1 MGKKIHARDLR
12 EQRKNDRTTKFAE
25 QNKKREAQM
34 AVQKKD
40 AAVSAKSVSSVSSKK
55 GNVTKSMAKA
65 AGVKSVFAVGK
76 NTVYMTSFG
85 RGNDAVLEQKIV
97 DTSHEPLNIDDPAYQ
112 LNVVTMNGYS
122 VTGHRGETVS
132 AITDNPLRRFNG
144 GKKDKPEQS
153 VPADMLCLKPTLEKK
168 FFGKEFD
175 DNIHIQLIYNILD
188 IEKILA
194 VYSTNAVYALNNT
207 IADENNENWDLF
219 ANFSTDNTYGELI
232 NAATYKESTDDV
244 STDDEKRREAEKKK
258 REAKIAEKIL
268 ADYEKFRKNNRL
280 AYFADAFYIEKNKSK
295 SKSQNKAEGIKRG
308 KKEIY
313 SILALIAKLRH
324 WCVHSE
330 DGRAEFWLY
339 KLDELEDDFKNVLDV
354 VYNRPVEEINDDFV
368 ERNKVNIQ
376 ILHSKCENSDI
387 AELTRSYYEFL
398 ITKKYKNM
406 GFSIKKLREIILEGT
421 EYNDNKYDTVRNKLY
436 QMVDFILYRGYIN
449 ENSERAEA
457 LVNALRS
464 TLNEDDKT
472 KLYSSEAAF
481 LKRKYMKIIREVTDS
496 LDVKKLKELK
506 KNAFTIPDNE
516 LRKCFISYADSVSE
530 FTKLIY
536 LLTRFLSGKEINDLV
551 TTLINKFDNIRS
563 FLEIMDE
570 LGLERTF
577 TDEYSFFEGS
587 TKYLAELIEL
597 NSFVKSC
604 SFDMSAKRPMYRDA
618 LDILGIESD
627 KSEDDIKRMIDNI
640 LQVDANG
647 KKLPNKNH
655 GLRNFIAS
663 NVVESNRFEYLVR
676 YGNPKKIRETAKCKP
691 AVRFVLNEIPDAQIE
706 RYYKAYYLDEK
717 SLCLANMQR
726 DKLAGVIADIK
737 FDDFSDAGSY
747 QKANAT
753 STKITSEAE
762 IKRKNQ
768 AIIRLYLTV
777 MYIMLKN
784 LVNVNA
790 RYVIA
795 FHCLERDTKLYA
807 ESGLEVGNIEK
818 NKTNL
823 TMAVMGVKLENGI
836 IKTEFDKSLAEN
848 AANRYLR
855 NARWYKLIL
864 DNLKMSE
871 RAVVNEFRNTV
882 CHLNA
887 IRNININID
896 GIKEVENYFAL
907 YHYLIQKHLENRFAD
922 NGGST
927 GDYIGK
933 LEEHKT
939 YCKDFVKAY
948 CTPFGY
954 NLVRYKNLTIDGLF
968 DKNYPGKDDSDKQ
981 K

>member
-12 EQRKNDRTTKFAE
+12 EQRKTDRTEKFAD
-25 QNKKREAQM
+25 QNKKREAER

-40 AAVSAKSVSSVSSKK
+40 AAVSVKSVSSVSSKK
-55 GNVTKSMAKA
+55 DNATKSMAKA
-65 AGVKSVFAVGK
+65 AGVKSVFAVG

-132 AITDNPLRRFNG
+132 AVTDNPLRRFNG
-144 GKKDKPEQS
+144 GKKDEPEQS
-153 VPADMLCLKPTLEKK
+153 VPTDMLCLKPTLEKK
-168 FFGKEFD
+168 FFGKEFN

-194 VYSTNAVYALNNT
+194 VYSTNAIYALNNMS
-207 IADENNENWDLF
+207 ADENIENSDF
-219 ANFSTDNTYGELI
+219 FMKRTTDETFDDFEKK
-232 NAATYKESTDDV
+232 KESTN
-244 STDDEKRREAEKKK
+244 SREK
-258 REAKIAEKIL
+258 
-268 ADYEKFRKNNRL
+268 ADFDAFEKFIANYRL
-280 AYFADAFYIEKNKSK
+280 AYFADAFYVNKKNPKG
-295 SKSQNKAEGIKRG
+295 KARNVLRED
-308 KKEIY
+308 KELY
-313 SILALIAKLRH
+313 SVLTLIGKLRH

-330 DGRAEFWLY
+330 EGRAEFWLY
-339 KLDELEDDFKNVLDV
+339 KLDELKDDFKNVLDV
-354 VYNRPVEEINDDFV
+354 VYNRPVEEINNRFI
-368 ERNKVNIQ
+368 ENNKVNIQ
-376 ILHSKCENSDI
+376 ILGSVYKNTDI
-387 AELTRSYYEFL
+387 AELVRSYYEFL

-406 GFSIKKLREIILEGT
+406 GFSIKKLRESMLEGKGYADK
-421 EYNDNKYDTVRNKLY
+421 EYDSVRNKLY
-436 QMVDFILYRGYIN
+436 QMTDFILYTGYIN
-449 ENSERAEA
+449 EDSDRADD
-457 LVNALRS
+457 LVNTLRS
-464 TLNEDDKT
+464 SLKEDDKT
-472 KLYSSEAAF
+472 TVYCKEADY
-481 LKRKYMKIIREVTDS
+481 LWKKYRESIREVADA
-496 LDVKKLKELK
+496 LDG
-506 KNAFTIPDNE
+506 DNIKRLSKSNIE
-516 LRKCFISYADSVSE
+516 IQEDKLRKCFISYADSVSE

-570 LGLERTF
+570 LGLDRTF
-577 TDEYSFFEGS
+577 TAEYSFFEDS
-587 TKYLAELIEL
+587 TKYLDELVEL

-604 SFDMSAKRPMYRDA
+604 SFDINAKRTMYRDA
-618 LDILGIESD
+618 LDILGI
-627 KSEDDIKRMIDNI
+627 KSGKTEEDIEKMIDNI
-640 LQVDANG
+640 LQIDANG
-647 KKLPNKNH
+647 DKKLKKNN

-663 NVVESNRFEYLVR
+663 NVIDSNRFKYLVR

-706 RYYKAYYLDEK
+706 RYYEACCPENTA
-717 SLCLANMQR
+717 LCSANKKR
-726 DKLAGVIADIK
+726 EKLADMIAEIE
-737 FDDFSDAGSY
+737 FENFSDAGNY
-747 QKANAT
+747 QKANVT
-753 STKITSEAE
+753 SKTHEAE

-795 FHCLERDTKLYA
+795 FHCVERDTKLYA

-864 DNLKMSE
+864 DNLKKSE

-922 NGGST
+922 KKSRKRHRRFYKQARRTQDLLQG
-927 GDYIGK
+927 
-933 LEEHKT
+933 L
-939 YCKDFVKAY
+939 CKSILHAF
-948 CTPFGY
+948 
-954 NLVRYKNLTIDGLF
+954 RI
-968 DKNYPGKDDSDKQ
+968 
-981 K
+981 

>member
-12 EQRKNDRTTKFAE
+12 EQRKTDRTEKFAD
-25 QNKKREAQM
+25 QNKKREAER

-40 AAVSAKSVSSVSSKK
+40 AAVSVKSVSSVSSKK
-55 GNVTKSMAKA
+55 DNATKSMAKA
-65 AGVKSVFAVGK
+65 AGVKSVFAVG

-132 AITDNPLRRFNG
+132 AVTDNPLRRFNG
-144 GKKDKPEQS
+144 GKKDEPEQS
-153 VPADMLCLKPTLEKK
+153 VPTDMLCLKPTLEKK
-168 FFGKEFD
+168 FFGKEFN

-194 VYSTNAVYALNNT
+194 VYSTNAIYALNNMS
-207 IADENNENWDLF
+207 ADENIENSDF
-219 ANFSTDNTYGELI
+219 FMKRTTDETFDDFEKK
-232 NAATYKESTDDV
+232 KESTN
-244 STDDEKRREAEKKK
+244 SREK
-258 REAKIAEKIL
+258 
-268 ADYEKFRKNNRL
+268 ADFDAFEKFIANYRL
-280 AYFADAFYIEKNKSK
+280 AYFADAFYVNKKNPKG
-295 SKSQNKAEGIKRG
+295 KARNVLRED
-308 KKEIY
+308 KELY
-313 SILALIAKLRH
+313 SVLTLIGKLRH

-330 DGRAEFWLY
+330 EGRAEFWLY
-339 KLDELEDDFKNVLDV
+339 KLDELKDDFKNVLDV
-354 VYNRPVEEINDDFV
+354 VYNRPVEEINNRFI
-368 ERNKVNIQ
+368 ENNKVNIQ
-376 ILHSKCENSDI
+376 ILGSVYKNTDI
-387 AELTRSYYEFL
+387 AELVRSYYEFL

-406 GFSIKKLREIILEGT
+406 GFSIKKLRESMLEGKGYADK
-421 EYNDNKYDTVRNKLY
+421 EYDSVRNKLY
-436 QMVDFILYRGYIN
+436 QMTDFILYTGYIN
-449 ENSERAEA
+449 EDSDRADD
-457 LVNALRS
+457 LVNTLRS
-464 TLNEDDKT
+464 SLKEDDKT
-472 KLYSSEAAF
+472 TVYCKEADY
-481 LKRKYMKIIREVTDS
+481 LWKKYRESIREVADA
-496 LDVKKLKELK
+496 LDG
-506 KNAFTIPDNE
+506 DNIKRLSKSNIE
-516 LRKCFISYADSVSE
+516 IQEDKLRKCFISYADSVSE

-570 LGLERTF
+570 LGLDRTF
-577 TDEYSFFEGS
+577 TAEYSFFEDS
-587 TKYLAELIEL
+587 TKYLAELVEL

-604 SFDMSAKRPMYRDA
+604 SFDINAKRTMYRDA
-618 LDILGIESD
+618 LDILGI
-627 KSEDDIKRMIDNI
+627 KSGKTEEDIEKMIDNI
-640 LQVDANG
+640 LQIDANG
-647 KKLPNKNH
+647 DKKLKKNN

-663 NVVESNRFEYLVR
+663 NVIDSNRFKYLVR

-706 RYYKAYYLDEK
+706 RYYEACCPENTA
-717 SLCLANMQR
+717 LCSANKKR
-726 DKLAGVIADIK
+726 EKLADMIAEIE
-737 FDDFSDAGSY
+737 FENFSDAGNY
-747 QKANAT
+747 QKANVT
-753 STKITSEAE
+753 SKTHEAE

-768 AIIRLYLTV
+768 SIIRLYLTV

-795 FHCLERDTKLYA
+795 FHCVERDTKLYA

-836 IKTEFDKSLAEN
+836 IKTEFDKSFAEN

-864 DNLKMSE
+864 DNLKKSE

-922 NGGST
+922 KKVERDT
-927 GDYIGK
+927 GDFISK

>member
-12 EQRKNDRTTKFAE
+12 EQRKTDRTEKFAD
-25 QNKKREAQM
+25 QNKKREAER

-40 AAVSAKSVSSVSSKK
+40 AAVSVKSVSSVSSKK
-55 GNVTKSMAKA
+55 DNATKSMAKA
-65 AGVKSVFAVGK
+65 AGVKSVFAVG

-132 AITDNPLRRFNG
+132 AVTDNPLRRFNG
-144 GKKDKPEQS
+144 GKKDEPEQS
-153 VPADMLCLKPTLEKK
+153 VPTDMLCLKPTLEKK
-168 FFGKEFD
+168 FFGKEFN

-194 VYSTNAVYALNNT
+194 VYSTNAIYALNNMS
-207 IADENNENWDLF
+207 ADENIENSDF
-219 ANFSTDNTYGELI
+219 FMKRTTDETFDDFEKK
-232 NAATYKESTDDV
+232 KESTN
-244 STDDEKRREAEKKK
+244 SREK
-258 REAKIAEKIL
+258 
-268 ADYEKFRKNNRL
+268 ADFDAFEKFIANYRL
-280 AYFADAFYIEKNKSK
+280 AYFADAFYVNKKNPKG
-295 SKSQNKAEGIKRG
+295 KARNVLRED
-308 KKEIY
+308 KELY
-313 SILALIAKLRH
+313 SVLTLIGKLRH

-330 DGRAEFWLY
+330 EGRAEFWLY
-339 KLDELEDDFKNVLDV
+339 KLDELKDDFKNVLDV
-354 VYNRPVEEINDDFV
+354 VYNRPVEEINNRFI
-368 ERNKVNIQ
+368 ENNKVNIQ
-376 ILHSKCENSDI
+376 ILGSVYKNTDI
-387 AELTRSYYEFL
+387 AELVRSYYEFL

-406 GFSIKKLREIILEGT
+406 GFSIKKLRESMLEGKGYADK
-421 EYNDNKYDTVRNKLY
+421 EYDSVRNKLY
-436 QMVDFILYRGYIN
+436 QMTDFILYTGYIN
-449 ENSERAEA
+449 EDSDRADD
-457 LVNALRS
+457 LVNTLRS
-464 TLNEDDKT
+464 SLKEDDKT
-472 KLYSSEAAF
+472 TVYCKEADY
-481 LKRKYMKIIREVTDS
+481 LWKKYRESIREVADA
-496 LDVKKLKELK
+496 LDG
-506 KNAFTIPDNE
+506 DNIKRLSKSNIE
-516 LRKCFISYADSVSE
+516 IQEDKLRKCFISYADSVSE

-570 LGLERTF
+570 LGLDRTF
-577 TDEYSFFEGS
+577 TAEYSFFEDS
-587 TKYLAELIEL
+587 TKYLDELVEL

-604 SFDMSAKRPMYRDA
+604 SFDINAKRTMYRDA
-618 LDILGIESD
+618 LDILGI
-627 KSEDDIKRMIDNI
+627 KSGKTEEDIEKMIDNI
-640 LQVDANG
+640 LQIDANG
-647 KKLPNKNH
+647 DKKLKKNN

-663 NVVESNRFEYLVR
+663 NVIDSNRFKYLVR

-706 RYYKAYYLDEK
+706 RYYEACCPENTA
-717 SLCLANMQR
+717 LCSANKKR
-726 DKLAGVIADIK
+726 EKLADMIAEIE
-737 FDDFSDAGSY
+737 FENFSDAGNY
-747 QKANAT
+747 QKANVT
-753 STKITSEAE
+753 SKTHEAE

-795 FHCLERDTKLYA
+795 FHCVERDTKLYA

-864 DNLKMSE
+864 DNLKKSE

-887 IRNININID
+887 IRNINIKE
-896 GIKEVENYFAL
+896 IKEVENYFAL

-922 NGGST
+922 KKVERDT
-927 GDYIGK
+927 GDFISK

>member
-12 EQRKNDRTTKFAE
+12 EQRKTDRTEKFAD
-25 QNKKREAQM
+25 QNKKREAER

-40 AAVSAKSVSSVSSKK
+40 AAVSVKSVSSVSSKK
-55 GNVTKSMAKA
+55 DNVTKSMAKA
-65 AGVKSVFAVGK
+65 AGVKSVFAVG

-132 AITDNPLRRFNG
+132 AVTDNPLRRFNG
-144 GKKDKPEQS
+144 GKKDEPEQS
-153 VPADMLCLKPTLEKK
+153 VPTDMLCLKPTLEKK
-168 FFGKEFD
+168 FFGKEFN

-194 VYSTNAVYALNNT
+194 VYSTNAIYALNNMS
-207 IADENNENWDLF
+207 ADENIENSDF
-219 ANFSTDNTYGELI
+219 FMKRTTDETFDDFEKK
-232 NAATYKESTDDV
+232 KESTN
-244 STDDEKRREAEKKK
+244 SREK
-258 REAKIAEKIL
+258 
-268 ADYEKFRKNNRL
+268 ADFDAFEKFIANYRL
-280 AYFADAFYIEKNKSK
+280 AYFADAFYVNKKNPKG
-295 SKSQNKAEGIKRG
+295 KAKNVLRED
-308 KKEIY
+308 KELY
-313 SILALIAKLRH
+313 SVLTLIGKLRH

-330 DGRAEFWLY
+330 EGRAEFWLY
-339 KLDELEDDFKNVLDV
+339 KLDELKDDFKNVLDV
-354 VYNRPVEEINDDFV
+354 VYNRPVEEINNRFI
-368 ERNKVNIQ
+368 ENNKVNIQ
-376 ILHSKCENSDI
+376 ILGSVYKNTDI
-387 AELTRSYYEFL
+387 AELVRSYYEFL

-406 GFSIKKLREIILEGT
+406 GFSIKKLRESMLEGKGYADK
-421 EYNDNKYDTVRNKLY
+421 EYDSVRNKLY
-436 QMVDFILYRGYIN
+436 QMTDFILYTGYIN
-449 ENSERAEA
+449 EDSDRADD
-457 LVNALRS
+457 LVNTLRS
-464 TLNEDDKT
+464 SLKEDDKT
-472 KLYSSEAAF
+472 TVYCKEADY
-481 LKRKYMKIIREVTDS
+481 LWKKYRESIREVADA
-496 LDVKKLKELK
+496 LDVDNI
-506 KNAFTIPDNE
+506 KNLSGSNIEIRDNE

-570 LGLERTF
+570 LGLDRTF
-577 TDEYSFFEGS
+577 TAEYSFFEDS
-587 TKYLAELIEL
+587 TKYLAELVEL

-604 SFDMSAKRPMYRDA
+604 SFDINAKRTMYRDA
-618 LDILGIESD
+618 LDILGI
-627 KSEDDIKRMIDNI
+627 KSGKTEEDIEKMIDNI
-640 LQVDANG
+640 LQIDANG
-647 KKLPNKNH
+647 DKKLKKNN

-663 NVVESNRFEYLVR
+663 NVIDSNRFKYLVR

-706 RYYKAYYLDEK
+706 RYYEACCPENTA
-717 SLCLANMQR
+717 LCSANKKR
-726 DKLAGVIADIK
+726 EKLADMIAEIE
-737 FDDFSDAGSY
+737 FENFSDAGNY
-747 QKANAT
+747 QKANVT
-753 STKITSEAE
+753 SKTHEAE

-768 AIIRLYLTV
+768 SIIRLYLTV

-795 FHCLERDTKLYA
+795 FHCVERDTKLYA

-864 DNLKMSE
+864 DNLKKSE

-887 IRNININID
+887 IRNININIKE
-896 GIKEVENYFAL
+896 IKEVENYFAL

-922 NGGST
+922 KKVERDT
-927 GDYIGK
+927 GDFISK

-968 DKNYPGKDDSDKQ
+968 DKNYPGKDDSDEQ

>member
-1 MGKKIHARDLR
+1 
-12 EQRKNDRTTKFAE
+12 
-25 QNKKREAQM
+25 
-34 AVQKKD
+34 
-40 AAVSAKSVSSVSSKK
+40 
-55 GNVTKSMAKA
+55 MAKA
-65 AGVKSVFAVGK
+65 AGVKSVFAVE

-97 DTSHEPLNIDDPAYQ
+97 DTSHEQLNIDDPAYQ

-132 AITDNPLRRFNG
+132 AVTDNPLRRFNG
-144 GKKDKPEQS
+144 GKKDEPEQS
-153 VPADMLCLKPTLEKK
+153 VPTDMLCLKPTLEKK
-168 FFGKEFD
+168 FFGKEFN

-194 VYSTNAVYALNNT
+194 VYSTNAIYALNNMS
-207 IADENNENWDLF
+207 ADENIENSDF
-219 ANFSTDNTYGELI
+219 FMKRTTDETFDDFEKK
-232 NAATYKESTDDV
+232 KESTN
-244 STDDEKRREAEKKK
+244 SREK
-258 REAKIAEKIL
+258 
-268 ADYEKFRKNNRL
+268 ADFDAFEKFIANYRL
-280 AYFADAFYIEKNKSK
+280 AYFADAFYVNKKNPKG
-295 SKSQNKAEGIKRG
+295 KARNVLRED
-308 KKEIY
+308 KELY
-313 SILALIAKLRH
+313 SVLTLIGKLRH

-330 DGRAEFWLY
+330 EGRAEFWLY
-339 KLDELEDDFKNVLDV
+339 KLDELKSDFKNVLDS
-354 VYNRPVEEINDDFV
+354 VYNRPVEEINNRFI
-368 ERNKVNIQ
+368 ENNKVNIQ
-376 ILHSKCENSDI
+376 ILGSIYKNTDI
-387 AELTRSYYEFL
+387 AELVRSYYEFL

-406 GFSIKKLREIILEGT
+406 GFSIKKLRESMLEGKGYADK
-421 EYNDNKYDTVRNKLY
+421 EYDSVRNKLY
-436 QMVDFILYRGYIN
+436 QMTDFILYTGYIN
-449 ENSERAEA
+449 EDSDRADD

-464 TLNEDDKT
+464 SLKEDDKT
-472 KLYSSEAAF
+472 TVYCKEADY
-481 LKRKYMKIIREVTDS
+481 LWKKYRESIREVAEA
-496 LDVKKLKELK
+496 LDG
-506 KNAFTIPDNE
+506 DNIKRLSKSNIE
-516 LRKCFISYADSVSE
+516 IQEDKLRKCFISYADSVSE

-570 LGLERTF
+570 LGLDRTF
-577 TDEYSFFEGS
+577 TAEYSFFEGS
-587 TKYLAELIEL
+587 TKYLAELVEL

-604 SFDMSAKRPMYRDA
+604 SFDINAKRTMYRDA
-618 LDILGIESD
+618 LDILGI
-627 KSEDDIKRMIDNI
+627 KSGKTEEDIEKMIDNI
-640 LQVDANG
+640 LQIDANG
-647 KKLPNKNH
+647 DKKLKKNN

-663 NVVESNRFEYLVR
+663 NVIDSNRFKYLVR
-676 YGNPKKIRETAKCKP
+676 YGNPKKIRETAKCEP

-706 RYYKAYYLDEK
+706 RYYEACCPENTA
-717 SLCLANMQR
+717 LCSANKR
-726 DKLAGVIADIK
+726 REKLADMIAEIE

-747 QKANAT
+747 QKANVT
-753 STKITSEAE
+753 SKTHEAE

-795 FHCLERDTKLYA
+795 FHCVERDTKLYA

-864 DNLKMSE
+864 DNLKKSE

-922 NGGST
+922 KKVERDT
-927 GDYIGK
+927 GDFISK

>member
-12 EQRKNDRTTKFAE
+12 EQRKTDRTVKFAD
-25 QNKKREAQM
+25 QNKKREAER

-55 GNVTKSMAKA
+55 DNVTKSMAKA
-65 AGVKSVFAVGK
+65 AGVKSVFAVG

-132 AITDNPLRRFNG
+132 AVTDNPLRRFNG
-144 GKKDKPEQS
+144 GKKDEPEQS
-153 VPADMLCLKPTLEKK
+153 VPTDMLCLKPTLEKK
-168 FFGKEFD
+168 FFGKEFN

-194 VYSTNAVYALNNT
+194 VYSTNAIYALNNMS
-207 IADENNENWDLF
+207 ADENIENSDF
-219 ANFSTDNTYGELI
+219 FMKRTTDETFDDFEKK
-232 NAATYKESTDDV
+232 KESTN
-244 STDDEKRREAEKKK
+244 SREK
-258 REAKIAEKIL
+258 
-268 ADYEKFRKNNRL
+268 ADFDAFEKFIGNYRL
-280 AYFADAFYIEKNKSK
+280 AYFADAFYVDKNKSK
-295 SKSQNKAEGIKRG
+295 SKPKDKAKGIQRG
-308 KKEIY
+308 EKEIY

-330 DGRAEFWLY
+330 EGRAEFWLY
-339 KLDELEDDFKNVLDV
+339 KLDELKSDFKNVLDV
-354 VYNRPVEEINDDFV
+354 VYNRPVEKINNRFI
-368 ERNKVNIQ
+368 ENNKVNIQ
-376 ILHSKCENSDI
+376 ILGSVYKNTDI
-387 AELTRSYYEFL
+387 AELVRSYYEFL

-406 GFSIKKLREIILEGT
+406 GFSIKKLRESMLEGKGYADK
-421 EYNDNKYDTVRNKLY
+421 EYDSVRNKLY
-436 QMVDFILYRGYIN
+436 QMTDFILYTGYIN
-449 ENSERAEA
+449 EDSDRADD
-457 LVNALRS
+457 LVNTLRS
-464 TLNEDDKT
+464 SLKEDDKT
-472 KLYSSEAAF
+472 TVYCKEADY
-481 LKRKYMKIIREVTDS
+481 LWKKYRESIREVAAS
-496 LDVKKLKELK
+496 LDVKNINELK
-506 KNAFTIPDNE
+506 NNAFTIPDNE

-563 FLEIMDE
+563 FLEVMDE

-587 TKYLAELIEL
+587 TKYLAELVEL

-604 SFDMSAKRPMYRDA
+604 SFDINAKRTMYRDA
-618 LDILGIESD
+618 LDILGIESG
-627 KSEDDIKRMIDNI
+627 KTEEDIEKMIDNI
-640 LQVDANG
+640 VQFDANG

-663 NVVESNRFEYLVR
+663 NVIDSNRFEYLVR

-706 RYYKAYYLDEK
+706 RYYKACYPDEK
-717 SLCLANMQR
+717 SLCFANMQR
-726 DKLAGVIADIK
+726 DKLAGVIANIK

-795 FHCLERDTKLYA
+795 FHCVERDTKLYA

-848 AANRYLR
+848 AANRYFR

-864 DNLKMSE
+864 DNLKKSE

-887 IRNININID
+887 IRNININIKE
-896 GIKEVENYFAL
+896 IKEVENYFAL
-907 YHYLIQKHLENRFAD
+907 YHYLIQKHLEKRFAD

-927 GDYIGK
+927 GDFISK

>member
-12 EQRKNDRTTKFAE
+12 EQRKTDRTEKFAD
-25 QNKKREAQM
+25 QNKKREAER

-40 AAVSAKSVSSVSSKK
+40 AAVSVKSVSSVSSKK
-55 GNVTKSMAKA
+55 DNVTKSMAKA
-65 AGVKSVFAVGK
+65 AGVKSVFAVG

-132 AITDNPLRRFNG
+132 AVTDNPLRRFNG
-144 GKKDKPEQS
+144 GKKDEPEQS
-153 VPADMLCLKPTLEKK
+153 VPTDMLCLKPTLEKK
-168 FFGKEFD
+168 FFGKEFN

-194 VYSTNAVYALNNT
+194 VYSTNAIYALNNMS
-207 IADENNENWDLF
+207 ADENIENSDF
-219 ANFSTDNTYGELI
+219 FMKRTTDETFDDFEKK
-232 NAATYKESTDDV
+232 KESTN
-244 STDDEKRREAEKKK
+244 SREK
-258 REAKIAEKIL
+258 
-268 ADYEKFRKNNRL
+268 ADFDAFEKFIANYRL
-280 AYFADAFYIEKNKSK
+280 AYFADAFYVNKKNPKG
-295 SKSQNKAEGIKRG
+295 KARNVLRED
-308 KKEIY
+308 KELY
-313 SILALIAKLRH
+313 SVLTLIGKLRH

-330 DGRAEFWLY
+330 EGRAEFWLY
-339 KLDELEDDFKNVLDV
+339 KLDELKDDFKNVLDV
-354 VYNRPVEEINDDFV
+354 VYNRPVEEINNRFI
-368 ERNKVNIQ
+368 ENNKVNIQ
-376 ILHSKCENSDI
+376 ILGSVYKNTDI
-387 AELTRSYYEFL
+387 AELVRSYYEFL

-406 GFSIKKLREIILEGT
+406 GFSIKKLRESMLEGKGYADK
-421 EYNDNKYDTVRNKLY
+421 EYDSVRNKLY
-436 QMVDFILYRGYIN
+436 QMTDFILYTGYIN
-449 ENSERAEA
+449 EDSDRADD
-457 LVNALRS
+457 LVNTLRS
-464 TLNEDDKT
+464 SLKEDDKT
-472 KLYSSEAAF
+472 NVYCKEADY
-481 LKRKYMKIIREVTDS
+481 LWKKYRESIREVADA
-496 LDVKKLKELK
+496 LDVDNI
-506 KNAFTIPDNE
+506 KNLSGSNIEIRDNE

-570 LGLERTF
+570 LGLDRTF
-577 TDEYSFFEGS
+577 TAEYSFFEDS
-587 TKYLAELIEL
+587 TKYLAELVEL

-604 SFDMSAKRPMYRDA
+604 SFDINAKRTMYRDA
-618 LDILGIESD
+618 LDILGI
-627 KSEDDIKRMIDNI
+627 KSGKTEEDIEKMIDNI
-640 LQVDANG
+640 LQIDANG
-647 KKLPNKNH
+647 DKKLKKNN

-663 NVVESNRFEYLVR
+663 NVIDSNRFKYLVR

-706 RYYKAYYLDEK
+706 RYYEACCPKNTA
-717 SLCLANMQR
+717 LCSANKR
-726 DKLAGVIADIK
+726 REKLADMIAEIK
-737 FDDFSDAGSY
+737 FENFSDAGNY
-747 QKANAT
+747 QKANVT
-753 STKITSEAE
+753 SKTHEAE

-795 FHCLERDTKLYA
+795 FHCVERDTKLYA

-864 DNLKMSE
+864 DNLKKSE

-922 NGGST
+922 KKVERDT
-927 GDYIGK
+927 GDFISK

>member
-12 EQRKNDRTTKFAE
+12 EQRKTDRTEKFAD
-25 QNKKREAQM
+25 QNKKREAER
-34 AVQKKD
+34 AVPKKD
-40 AAVSAKSVSSVSSKK
+40 AAVSVKSVSSVSSKK
-55 GNVTKSMAKA
+55 DNVTKSMAKA
-65 AGVKSVFAVGK
+65 AGVKSVFAVE

-97 DTSHEPLNIDDPAYQ
+97 DTSHEQLNIDDPAYQ

-132 AITDNPLRRFNG
+132 AVTDNPLRRFNG
-144 GKKDKPEQS
+144 GKKDEPEQS
-153 VPADMLCLKPTLEKK
+153 VPTDMLCLKPTLEKK
-168 FFGKEFD
+168 FFGKEFN

-194 VYSTNAVYALNNT
+194 VYSTNAIYALNNMS
-207 IADENNENWDLF
+207 ADENIENSDF
-219 ANFSTDNTYGELI
+219 FMKRTTDETFDDFEKK
-232 NAATYKESTDDV
+232 KESTN
-244 STDDEKRREAEKKK
+244 SREK
-258 REAKIAEKIL
+258 
-268 ADYEKFRKNNRL
+268 ADFDAFEKFIANYRL
-280 AYFADAFYIEKNKSK
+280 AYFADAFYVNKKNPKG
-295 SKSQNKAEGIKRG
+295 KARNVLRED
-308 KKEIY
+308 KELY
-313 SILALIAKLRH
+313 SVLTLIGKLRH

-330 DGRAEFWLY
+330 EGRAEFWLY
-339 KLDELEDDFKNVLDV
+339 KLDELKDDFKNVLDV
-354 VYNRPVEEINDDFV
+354 VYNRPVEEINNRFI
-368 ERNKVNIQ
+368 ENNKVNIQ
-376 ILHSKCENSDI
+376 ILGSVYKNTDI
-387 AELTRSYYEFL
+387 AELVRSYYEFL

-406 GFSIKKLREIILEGT
+406 GFSIKKLRESMLEGKGYADK
-421 EYNDNKYDTVRNKLY
+421 EYDSVRNKLY
-436 QMVDFILYRGYIN
+436 QMTDFILYTGYIN
-449 ENSERAEA
+449 EDSDRADD
-457 LVNALRS
+457 LVNTLRS
-464 TLNEDDKT
+464 SLKEDDKT
-472 KLYSSEAAF
+472 TVYCKEADY
-481 LKRKYMKIIREVTDS
+481 LWKKYRESIREVADA
-496 LDVKKLKELK
+496 LDG
-506 KNAFTIPDNE
+506 DNIKRLSKSNIE
-516 LRKCFISYADSVSE
+516 IQEDKLRKCFISYADSVSE

-570 LGLERTF
+570 LGLDRTF
-577 TDEYSFFEGS
+577 TAEYSFFEDS
-587 TKYLAELIEL
+587 TKYLAELVEL

-604 SFDMSAKRPMYRDA
+604 SFDINAKRTMYRDA
-618 LDILGIESD
+618 LDILGI
-627 KSEDDIKRMIDNI
+627 KSGKTEEDIEKMIDNI
-640 LQVDANG
+640 LQIDANG
-647 KKLPNKNH
+647 DKKLKKNN

-663 NVVESNRFEYLVR
+663 NVIDSNRFKYLVR

-706 RYYKAYYLDEK
+706 RYYEACCPKNTA
-717 SLCLANMQR
+717 LCSANKR
-726 DKLAGVIADIK
+726 REKLADMIAEIE
-737 FDDFSDAGSY
+737 FENFSDAGNY
-747 QKANAT
+747 QKANVT
-753 STKITSEAE
+753 SRTSEAE

-795 FHCLERDTKLYA
+795 FHCVERDTKLYA

-864 DNLKMSE
+864 DNLKKSE

-887 IRNININID
+887 IRNININIKE
-896 GIKEVENYFAL
+896 IKEVENYFAL

-922 NGGST
+922 KKVERDT
-927 GDYIGK
+927 GDFISK

>member
-12 EQRKNDRTTKFAE
+12 EQRKTDRTEKFAD
-25 QNKKREAQM
+25 QNKKREAQR

-40 AAVSAKSVSSVSSKK
+40 AAVSVKSVSSVSSKK
-55 GNVTKSMAKA
+55 DNVTKSMAKA
-65 AGVKSVFAVGK
+65 AGVKSVFAVE

-97 DTSHEPLNIDDPAYQ
+97 DTSHEQLNIDDPAYQ

-132 AITDNPLRRFNG
+132 AVTDNPLRRFNG
-144 GKKDKPEQS
+144 GKKDEPEQS
-153 VPADMLCLKPTLEKK
+153 VPTDMLCLKPTLEKK
-168 FFGKEFD
+168 FFGKEFN

-194 VYSTNAVYALNNT
+194 VYSTNAIYALNNMS
-207 IADENNENWDLF
+207 ADENIENSDF
-219 ANFSTDNTYGELI
+219 FMKRTTDETFDDFEKK
-232 NAATYKESTDDV
+232 KESTN
-244 STDDEKRREAEKKK
+244 SREK
-258 REAKIAEKIL
+258 
-268 ADYEKFRKNNRL
+268 ADFDAFEKFIANYRL
-280 AYFADAFYIEKNKSK
+280 AYFADAFYVNKKNPKG
-295 SKSQNKAEGIKRG
+295 KARNVLRED
-308 KKEIY
+308 KELY
-313 SILALIAKLRH
+313 SVLTLIGKLRH

-330 DGRAEFWLY
+330 EGRAEFWLY
-339 KLDELEDDFKNVLDV
+339 KLDELKDDFKNVLDV
-354 VYNRPVEEINDDFV
+354 VYNRPVEEINNRFI
-368 ERNKVNIQ
+368 ENNKVNIQ
-376 ILHSKCENSDI
+376 ILGSVYKNTDI
-387 AELTRSYYEFL
+387 AELVRSYYEFL

-406 GFSIKKLREIILEGT
+406 GFSIKKLRESMLEGKGYADK
-421 EYNDNKYDTVRNKLY
+421 EYDSVRNKLY
-436 QMVDFILYRGYIN
+436 QMTDFILYTGYIN
-449 ENSERAEA
+449 EDSDRADD
-457 LVNALRS
+457 LVNTLRS
-464 TLNEDDKT
+464 SLKEDDKT
-472 KLYSSEAAF
+472 TVYCKEADY
-481 LKRKYMKIIREVTDS
+481 LWKKYRESIREVADA
-496 LDVKKLKELK
+496 LDG
-506 KNAFTIPDNE
+506 DNIKRLSKSNIE
-516 LRKCFISYADSVSE
+516 IQEDKLRKCFISYADSVSE

-570 LGLERTF
+570 LGLDRTF
-577 TDEYSFFEGS
+577 TAEYSFFEGS
-587 TKYLAELIEL
+587 TKYLAELVEL

-604 SFDMSAKRPMYRDA
+604 SFDINAKRTMYRDA
-618 LDILGIESD
+618 LDILGI
-627 KSEDDIKRMIDNI
+627 KSGKTEEDIEKMIDNI
-640 LQVDANG
+640 LQIDANG
-647 KKLPNKNH
+647 DKKLKKNN

-663 NVVESNRFEYLVR
+663 NVIDSNRFKYLVR

-706 RYYKAYYLDEK
+706 RYYEACCPENTA
-717 SLCLANMQR
+717 LCSANKKR
-726 DKLAGVIADIK
+726 EKLADMIAEIE
-737 FDDFSDAGSY
+737 FENFSDAGNY
-747 QKANAT
+747 QKANVT
-753 STKITSEAE
+753 SKTHEAE

-768 AIIRLYLTV
+768 SIIRLYLTV

-795 FHCLERDTKLYA
+795 FHCVERDTKLYA

-836 IKTEFDKSLAEN
+836 IKTEFDKSFAEN

-864 DNLKMSE
+864 DNLKKSE

-922 NGGST
+922 KKVERDT
-927 GDYIGK
+927 GDFISK

-954 NLVRYKNLTIDGLF
+954 NLVRYKKLTIDGLF

>member
-12 EQRKNDRTTKFAE
+12 EQRKTDRTEKFAD
-25 QNKKREAQM
+25 QNKKREAER
-34 AVQKKD
+34 AVPKKD
-40 AAVSAKSVSSVSSKK
+40 AAVSVKSVSSVSSKK
-55 GNVTKSMAKA
+55 DNVTKSMAKA
-65 AGVKSVFAVGK
+65 AGVKSVFAVE

-97 DTSHEPLNIDDPAYQ
+97 DTSHEQLNIDDPAYQ

-132 AITDNPLRRFNG
+132 AVTDNPLRRFNG
-144 GKKDKPEQS
+144 GKKDEPEQS
-153 VPADMLCLKPTLEKK
+153 VPTDMLCLKPTLEKK
-168 FFGKEFD
+168 FFGKEFN

-194 VYSTNAVYALNNT
+194 VYSTNAIYALNNMS
-207 IADENNENWDLF
+207 ADENIENSDF
-219 ANFSTDNTYGELI
+219 FMKRTTDETFDDFEKK
-232 NAATYKESTDDV
+232 KESTN
-244 STDDEKRREAEKKK
+244 SREK
-258 REAKIAEKIL
+258 
-268 ADYEKFRKNNRL
+268 ADFDAFEKFIANYRL
-280 AYFADAFYIEKNKSK
+280 AYFADAFYVNKKNPKG
-295 SKSQNKAEGIKRG
+295 KARNVLRED
-308 KKEIY
+308 KELY
-313 SILALIAKLRH
+313 SVLTLIGKLRH

-330 DGRAEFWLY
+330 EGRAEFWLY
-339 KLDELEDDFKNVLDV
+339 KLDELKDDFKNVLDV
-354 VYNRPVEEINDDFV
+354 VYNRPVEEINNRFI
-368 ERNKVNIQ
+368 ENNKVNIQ
-376 ILHSKCENSDI
+376 ILGSVYKNTDI
-387 AELTRSYYEFL
+387 AELVRSYYEFL

-406 GFSIKKLREIILEGT
+406 GFSIKKLRESMLEGKGYADK
-421 EYNDNKYDTVRNKLY
+421 EYDSVRNKLY
-436 QMVDFILYRGYIN
+436 QMTDFILYTGYIN
-449 ENSERAEA
+449 EDSDRADD
-457 LVNALRS
+457 LVNTLRS
-464 TLNEDDKT
+464 SLKEDDKT
-472 KLYSSEAAF
+472 TVYCKEADY
-481 LKRKYMKIIREVTDS
+481 LWKKYRESIREVADA
-496 LDVKKLKELK
+496 LDG
-506 KNAFTIPDNE
+506 DNIKRLSKSNIE
-516 LRKCFISYADSVSE
+516 IQEDKLRKCFISYADSVSE

-570 LGLERTF
+570 LGLDRTF
-577 TDEYSFFEGS
+577 TAEYSFFEDS
-587 TKYLAELIEL
+587 TKYLAELVEL

-604 SFDMSAKRPMYRDA
+604 SFDINAKRTMYRDA
-618 LDILGIESD
+618 LDILGI
-627 KSEDDIKRMIDNI
+627 KSGKTEEDIEKMIDNI
-640 LQVDANG
+640 LQIDANG
-647 KKLPNKNH
+647 DKKLKKNN

-663 NVVESNRFEYLVR
+663 NVIDSNRFKYLVR

-706 RYYKAYYLDEK
+706 RYYEACCPKNTA
-717 SLCLANMQR
+717 LCSANKR
-726 DKLAGVIADIK
+726 REKLADMIAEIE
-737 FDDFSDAGSY
+737 FENFSDAGNY
-747 QKANAT
+747 QKANVT
-753 STKITSEAE
+753 SRTSEAE

-795 FHCLERDTKLYA
+795 FHCVERDTKLYA

-864 DNLKMSE
+864 DNLKKSE

-968 DKNYPGKDDSDKQ
+968 DKNYPGKDDSDEQ

>member
-12 EQRKNDRTTKFAE
+12 EQRKTDRTVKIAD
-25 QNKKREAQM
+25 QNKKREAER

-40 AAVSAKSVSSVSSKK
+40 AAVSVKSVSSVSSKK
-55 GNVTKSMAKA
+55 DNATKSMAKA
-65 AGVKSVFAVGK
+65 AGVKSVFAVE

-97 DTSHEPLNIDDPAYQ
+97 DTSHEQLNIDDPAYQ

-132 AITDNPLRRFNG
+132 AVTDNPLRRFNG
-144 GKKDKPEQS
+144 GKKDEPEQS
-153 VPADMLCLKPTLEKK
+153 VPTDMLCLKPTLEKK
-168 FFGKEFD
+168 FFGKEFN

-194 VYSTNAVYALNNT
+194 VYSTNAIYALNNMS
-207 IADENNENWDLF
+207 ADENIENSDF
-219 ANFSTDNTYGELI
+219 FMKRTTDETFDDFEKK
-232 NAATYKESTDDV
+232 KESTN
-244 STDDEKRREAEKKK
+244 SREK
-258 REAKIAEKIL
+258 
-268 ADYEKFRKNNRL
+268 ADFDAFEKFIANYRL
-280 AYFADAFYIEKNKSK
+280 AYFADAFYVNKKNPKG
-295 SKSQNKAEGIKRG
+295 KARNVLRED
-308 KKEIY
+308 KELY
-313 SILALIAKLRH
+313 SVLTLIGKLRH

-330 DGRAEFWLY
+330 EGRAEFWLY
-339 KLDELEDDFKNVLDV
+339 KLDELKDDFKNVLDV
-354 VYNRPVEEINDDFV
+354 VYNRPVEEINNRFI
-368 ERNKVNIQ
+368 ENNKVNIQ
-376 ILHSKCENSDI
+376 ILGSVYKNTDI
-387 AELTRSYYEFL
+387 AELVRSYYEFL

-406 GFSIKKLREIILEGT
+406 GFSIKKLRESMLEGKGYADK
-421 EYNDNKYDTVRNKLY
+421 EYDSVRNKLY
-436 QMVDFILYRGYIN
+436 QMTDFILYTGYIN
-449 ENSERAEA
+449 EDSDRADD
-457 LVNALRS
+457 LVNTLRS
-464 TLNEDDKT
+464 SLKEDDKT
-472 KLYSSEAAF
+472 TVYCKEADY
-481 LKRKYMKIIREVTDS
+481 LWKKYRESIREVADA
-496 LDVKKLKELK
+496 LDG
-506 KNAFTIPDNE
+506 DNIKRLSKSNIE
-516 LRKCFISYADSVSE
+516 IQEDKLRKCFISYADSVSE

-570 LGLERTF
+570 LGLDRTF
-577 TDEYSFFEGS
+577 TAEYSFFEGS
-587 TKYLAELIEL
+587 TKYLAELVEL

-604 SFDMSAKRPMYRDA
+604 SFDINAKRTMYRDA
-618 LDILGIESD
+618 LDILGI
-627 KSEDDIKRMIDNI
+627 KSGKTEEDIEKMIDNI
-640 LQVDANG
+640 LQIDANG
-647 KKLPNKNH
+647 DKKLKKNN

-663 NVVESNRFEYLVR
+663 NVIDSNRFKYLVR

-706 RYYKAYYLDEK
+706 RYYEACCPENTA
-717 SLCLANMQR
+717 LCSANKKR
-726 DKLAGVIADIK
+726 EKLADMIAEIE
-737 FDDFSDAGSY
+737 FENFSDAGNY
-747 QKANAT
+747 QKANVT
-753 STKITSEAE
+753 SKTHEAE

-768 AIIRLYLTV
+768 SIIRLYLTV

-795 FHCLERDTKLYA
+795 FHCVERDTKLYA

-864 DNLKMSE
+864 DNLKKSE

-887 IRNININID
+887 IRNINIKE
-896 GIKEVENYFAL
+896 IKEVENYFAL

-922 NGGST
+922 KKVERDT
-927 GDYIGK
+927 GDFISK

>member
-12 EQRKNDRTTKFAE
+12 EQRKTDRTVKFAD
-25 QNKKREAQM
+25 QNKKREAER

-40 AAVSAKSVSSVSSKK
+40 AAVSVKSVPSVSSKK
-55 GNVTKSMAKA
+55 DNVTKSMAKA
-65 AGVKSVFAVGK
+65 AGVKSVFAVG

-132 AITDNPLRRFNG
+132 AVTDNPLRRFNG
-144 GKKDKPEQS
+144 GKKDEPEQS
-153 VPADMLCLKPTLEKK
+153 VPTDMLCLKPTLEKK
-168 FFGKEFD
+168 FFGKEFN

-194 VYSTNAVYALNNT
+194 VYSTNAIYALNNMS
-207 IADENNENWDLF
+207 ADENIENSDF
-219 ANFSTDNTYGELI
+219 FMKRTTDETFDDFEKK
-232 NAATYKESTDDV
+232 KESTN
-244 STDDEKRREAEKKK
+244 SREK
-258 REAKIAEKIL
+258 
-268 ADYEKFRKNNRL
+268 ADFDAFEKFIANYRL
-280 AYFADAFYIEKNKSK
+280 AYFADAFYVNKKNPKG
-295 SKSQNKAEGIKRG
+295 KARNVLRED
-308 KKEIY
+308 KELY
-313 SILALIAKLRH
+313 SVLTLIGKLRH

-330 DGRAEFWLY
+330 EGRAEFWLY
-339 KLDELEDDFKNVLDV
+339 KLDELKDDFKNVLDV
-354 VYNRPVEEINDDFV
+354 VYNRPVEEINNRFI
-368 ERNKVNIQ
+368 ENNKVNIQ
-376 ILHSKCENSDI
+376 ILGSVYKNTDI
-387 AELTRSYYEFL
+387 AELVRSYYEFL

-406 GFSIKKLREIILEGT
+406 GFSIKKLRESMLEGKGYADK
-421 EYNDNKYDTVRNKLY
+421 EYDSVRNKLY
-436 QMVDFILYRGYIN
+436 QMTDFILYTGYIN
-449 ENSERAEA
+449 EDSDRADD
-457 LVNALRS
+457 LVNTLRS
-464 TLNEDDKT
+464 SLKEDDKT
-472 KLYSSEAAF
+472 TVYCKEADY
-481 LKRKYMKIIREVTDS
+481 LWKKYRESIREVADA
-496 LDVKKLKELK
+496 LDVDNI
-506 KNAFTIPDNE
+506 KNLSGSNIEIRDNE

-570 LGLERTF
+570 LGLDRTF
-577 TDEYSFFEGS
+577 TAEYSFFEDS
-587 TKYLAELIEL
+587 TKYLAELVEL

-604 SFDMSAKRPMYRDA
+604 SFDINAKRTMYRDA
-618 LDILGIESD
+618 LDILGI
-627 KSEDDIKRMIDNI
+627 KSGKTEEDIEKMIDNI
-640 LQVDANG
+640 LQIDANG
-647 KKLPNKNH
+647 DKKLKKNN

-663 NVVESNRFEYLVR
+663 NVIDSNRFKYLVR

-706 RYYKAYYLDEK
+706 RYYEACCPKNTA
-717 SLCLANMQR
+717 LCSANKR
-726 DKLAGVIADIK
+726 REKLADMIAEIK
-737 FDDFSDAGSY
+737 FENFSDAGNY
-747 QKANAT
+747 QKANVT
-753 STKITSEAE
+753 SKTHEAE

-795 FHCLERDTKLYA
+795 FHCVERDTKLYA

-864 DNLKMSE
+864 DNLKKSE

-922 NGGST
+922 KKVERDT
-927 GDYIGK
+927 GDFISK

>member
-12 EQRKNDRTTKFAE
+12 EQRKTDRTVKFAD
-25 QNKKREAQM
+25 QNKKREAQR

-40 AAVSAKSVSSVSSKK
+40 AAVSVKSVSSVSSKK
-55 GNVTKSMAKA
+55 DNATKSMAKA
-65 AGVKSVFAVGK
+65 AGVKSVFAVE

-132 AITDNPLRRFNG
+132 AVTDNPLRRFNG
-144 GKKDKPEQS
+144 GKKDEPEQS
-153 VPADMLCLKPTLEKK
+153 VPTDMLCLKPTLEKK
-168 FFGKEFD
+168 FFGKEFN

-194 VYSTNAVYALNNT
+194 VYSTNAIYALNNMS
-207 IADENNENWDLF
+207 ADENIENSDF
-219 ANFSTDNTYGELI
+219 FMKRTTDETFDDFEKK
-232 NAATYKESTDDV
+232 KESTN
-244 STDDEKRREAEKKK
+244 SREK
-258 REAKIAEKIL
+258 
-268 ADYEKFRKNNRL
+268 ADFDAFEKFIANYRL
-280 AYFADAFYIEKNKSK
+280 AYFADAFYVNKKNPKG
-295 SKSQNKAEGIKRG
+295 KAKNVLRED
-308 KKEIY
+308 KELY
-313 SILALIAKLRH
+313 SVLTLIGKLRH

-330 DGRAEFWLY
+330 EGRAEFWLY
-339 KLDELEDDFKNVLDV
+339 KLNELKDDFKNVLDV
-354 VYNRPVEEINDDFV
+354 VYNRPVEEINNRFI
-368 ERNKVNIQ
+368 ENNKVNIQ
-376 ILHSKCENSDI
+376 ILGSVYKNTDI
-387 AELTRSYYEFL
+387 AELVRSYYEFL

-406 GFSIKKLREIILEGT
+406 GFSIKKLRESMLEGKGYADK
-421 EYNDNKYDTVRNKLY
+421 EYDSVRNKLY
-436 QMVDFILYRGYIN
+436 QMTDFILYTGYIN
-449 ENSERAEA
+449 EDSDRADD
-457 LVNALRS
+457 LVNTLRS
-464 TLNEDDKT
+464 SLKEDDKT
-472 KLYSSEAAF
+472 TVYCKEADY
-481 LKRKYMKIIREVTDS
+481 LWKKYRESIREVADA
-496 LDVKKLKELK
+496 LDVDNI
-506 KNAFTIPDNE
+506 KNLSGSNIEIRDNE

-563 FLEIMDE
+563 FLEILDE
-570 LGLERTF
+570 LGLDRTF
-577 TDEYSFFEGS
+577 TAEYSFFEGS
-587 TKYLAELIEL
+587 TKYLAELVEL

-604 SFDMSAKRPMYRDA
+604 SFDINAKRTMYRDA
-618 LDILGIESD
+618 LDILGI
-627 KSEDDIKRMIDNI
+627 KSGKTEEDIEKMIDNI
-640 LQVDANG
+640 LQIDANG
-647 KKLPNKNH
+647 DKKLKKNN

-663 NVVESNRFEYLVR
+663 NVIDSNRFKYLVR

-706 RYYKAYYLDEK
+706 RYYEACCPKNTA
-717 SLCLANMQR
+717 LCSANKR
-726 DKLAGVIADIK
+726 REKLADMIAEIK
-737 FDDFSDAGSY
+737 FENFSDAGNY
-747 QKANAT
+747 QKANVT
-753 STKITSEAE
+753 SKTHEAE

-795 FHCLERDTKLYA
+795 FHCVERDMKLYA

-864 DNLKMSE
+864 DNLKKSE
-871 RAVVNEFRNTV
+871 RAVVTEFRNTV

-887 IRNININID
+887 IRNININIKEV
-896 GIKEVENYFAL
+896 KEVENYFAL
-907 YHYLIQKHLENRFAD
+907 YHYLIQKHLEKRFAD
-922 NGGST
+922 KKVERDT
-927 GDYIGK
+927 GDFISK

-968 DKNYPGKDDSDKQ
+968 DKNYPGKDDSDQQ

>member
-12 EQRKNDRTTKFAE
+12 EQRKTDRTEKFAD
-25 QNKKREAQM
+25 QNKKREAER

-40 AAVSAKSVSSVSSKK
+40 AAVSVKSVSSVSSKK
-55 GNVTKSMAKA
+55 DNVTKSMAKA
-65 AGVKSVFAVGK
+65 AGVKSVFAVG

-132 AITDNPLRRFNG
+132 AVTDNPLRRFNG
-144 GKKDKPEQS
+144 GKKDEPEQS
-153 VPADMLCLKPTLEKK
+153 VPTDMLCLKPTLEKK
-168 FFGKEFD
+168 FFGKEFN

-194 VYSTNAVYALNNT
+194 VYSTNAIYALNNMS
-207 IADENNENWDLF
+207 ADENIENSDF
-219 ANFSTDNTYGELI
+219 FMKRTTDETFDDFEKK
-232 NAATYKESTDDV
+232 KESTN
-244 STDDEKRREAEKKK
+244 SREK
-258 REAKIAEKIL
+258 
-268 ADYEKFRKNNRL
+268 ADFDAFEKFIANYRL
-280 AYFADAFYIEKNKSK
+280 AYFADAFYVNKKNPKG
-295 SKSQNKAEGIKRG
+295 KARNVLRED
-308 KKEIY
+308 KELY
-313 SILALIAKLRH
+313 SVLTLIGKLRH

-330 DGRAEFWLY
+330 EGRAEFWLY
-339 KLDELEDDFKNVLDV
+339 KLDELKDDFKNVLDV
-354 VYNRPVEEINDDFV
+354 VYNRPVEEINNRFI
-368 ERNKVNIQ
+368 ENNKVNIQ
-376 ILHSKCENSDI
+376 ILGSVYKNTDI
-387 AELTRSYYEFL
+387 AELVRSYYEFL

-406 GFSIKKLREIILEGT
+406 GFSIKKLRESMLEGKGYADK
-421 EYNDNKYDTVRNKLY
+421 EYDSVRNKLY
-436 QMVDFILYRGYIN
+436 QMTDFILYTGYIN
-449 ENSERAEA
+449 EDSDRADD
-457 LVNALRS
+457 LVNTLRS
-464 TLNEDDKT
+464 SLKEDDKT
-472 KLYSSEAAF
+472 TVYCKEADY
-481 LKRKYMKIIREVTDS
+481 LWKKYRESIREVADA
-496 LDVKKLKELK
+496 LDVDNI
-506 KNAFTIPDNE
+506 KNLSGSNIEIRDNE

-570 LGLERTF
+570 LGLDRTF
-577 TDEYSFFEGS
+577 TAEYSFFEGS
-587 TKYLAELIEL
+587 TKYLAELVEL

-618 LDILGIESD
+618 LDILGI
-627 KSEDDIKRMIDNI
+627 KSGKTEEDIEKMIDNI
-640 LQVDANG
+640 LQIDANG
-647 KKLPNKNH
+647 DKKLKKNN

-663 NVVESNRFEYLVR
+663 NVIDSNRFKYLVR

-706 RYYKAYYLDEK
+706 RYYEACCPKNTA
-717 SLCLANMQR
+717 LCSANKR
-726 DKLAGVIADIK
+726 REKLADMIAEIK
-737 FDDFSDAGSY
+737 FENFSDAGNY
-747 QKANAT
+747 QKANVT
-753 STKITSEAE
+753 SRTSEVE

-795 FHCLERDTKLYA
+795 FHCVERDTKLYA

-864 DNLKMSE
+864 DNLKKSE

-922 NGGST
+922 KKVERDT
-927 GDYIGK
+927 GDFISK

>member
-1 MGKKIHARDLR
+1 
-12 EQRKNDRTTKFAE
+12 
-25 QNKKREAQM
+25 
-34 AVQKKD
+34 
-40 AAVSAKSVSSVSSKK
+40 
-55 GNVTKSMAKA
+55 MAKA
-65 AGVKSVFAVGK
+65 AGVKSVFAVG

-132 AITDNPLRRFNG
+132 AVTDNPLRRFNG
-144 GKKDKPEQS
+144 GKKDEPEQS
-153 VPADMLCLKPTLEKK
+153 VPTDMLCLKPTLEKK
-168 FFGKEFD
+168 FFGKEFN

-194 VYSTNAVYALNNT
+194 VYSTNAIYALNNMS
-207 IADENNENWDLF
+207 ADENIENSDF
-219 ANFSTDNTYGELI
+219 FMKRTTDETFDDFEKK
-232 NAATYKESTDDV
+232 KESTN
-244 STDDEKRREAEKKK
+244 SREK
-258 REAKIAEKIL
+258 
-268 ADYEKFRKNNRL
+268 ADFDAFEKFIANYRL
-280 AYFADAFYIEKNKSK
+280 AYFADAFYVNKKNPKG
-295 SKSQNKAEGIKRG
+295 KARNVLRED
-308 KKEIY
+308 KELY
-313 SILALIAKLRH
+313 SVLTLIGKLRH

-330 DGRAEFWLY
+330 EGRAEFWLY
-339 KLDELEDDFKNVLDV
+339 KLDELKDDFKNVLDV
-354 VYNRPVEEINDDFV
+354 VYNRPVEEINNRFI
-368 ERNKVNIQ
+368 ENNKVNIQ
-376 ILHSKCENSDI
+376 ILGSVYKNTDI
-387 AELTRSYYEFL
+387 AELVRSYYEFL

-406 GFSIKKLREIILEGT
+406 GFSIKKLRESMLEGKGYADK
-421 EYNDNKYDTVRNKLY
+421 EYDSVRNKLY
-436 QMVDFILYRGYIN
+436 QMTDFILYTGYIN
-449 ENSERAEA
+449 EDSDRADD
-457 LVNALRS
+457 LVNTLRS
-464 TLNEDDKT
+464 SLKEDDKT
-472 KLYSSEAAF
+472 TVYCKEADY
-481 LKRKYMKIIREVTDS
+481 LWKKYRESIREVADA
-496 LDVKKLKELK
+496 LDVDNI
-506 KNAFTIPDNE
+506 KNLSGSNIEIRDNE

-570 LGLERTF
+570 LGLDRTF
-577 TDEYSFFEGS
+577 TAEYSFFEDS
-587 TKYLAELIEL
+587 TKYLAELVEL

-604 SFDMSAKRPMYRDA
+604 SFDINAKRTMYRDA
-618 LDILGIESD
+618 LDILGI
-627 KSEDDIKRMIDNI
+627 KSGKTEEDIEKMIDNI
-640 LQVDANG
+640 LQIDANG
-647 KKLPNKNH
+647 DKKLKKNN

-663 NVVESNRFEYLVR
+663 NVIDSNRFKYLVR

-706 RYYKAYYLDEK
+706 RYYEACCPKNTA
-717 SLCLANMQR
+717 LCSANKR
-726 DKLAGVIADIK
+726 REKLADMIAEIK
-737 FDDFSDAGSY
+737 FENFSDAGNY
-747 QKANAT
+747 QKANVT
-753 STKITSEAE
+753 SKTHEAE

-795 FHCLERDTKLYA
+795 FHCVERDTKLYA

-864 DNLKMSE
+864 DNLKKSE

-922 NGGST
+922 KKVERDT
-927 GDYIGK
+927 GDFISK

>member
-12 EQRKNDRTTKFAE
+12 EQRKNDRTTKFAD
-25 QNKKREAQM
+25 QDKKREAQV

-40 AAVSAKSVSSVSSKK
+40 AAVSVKSASTVSSKK
-55 GNVTKSMAKA
+55 GNATKSMAKA

-132 AITDNPLRRFNG
+132 AVTDNPLRRFNG
-144 GKKDKPEQS
+144 GKKDKPRQS

-168 FFGKEFD
+168 FFGKEFE

-207 IADENNENWDLF
+207 IADESNENWDLF
-219 ANFSTDNTYGELI
+219 ANFSTDNTYDEL
-232 NAATYKESTDDV
+232 NAIAAYKEIADDE

-258 REAKIAEKIL
+258 REAKKAKKIL
-268 ADYEKFRKNNRL
+268 ADYEKFRENNRL
-280 AYFADAFYIEKNKSK
+280 AYFADAFYIKKNKSK

-313 SILALIAKLRH
+313 SMLALIAKLRH

-339 KLDELEDDFKNVLDV
+339 KLDELKDDFKNVLDV

-376 ILHSKCENSDI
+376 ILGSVYENPDI

-421 EYNDNKYDTVRNKLY
+421 EYNDDKYDTVRNKLY

-449 ENSERAEA
+449 EDSERAEA

-481 LKRKYMKIIREVTDS
+481 LKRKYMKIIREAADS

-506 KNAFTIPDNE
+506 ENAFTIPDNE

-570 LGLERTF
+570 LGLDRTF
-577 TDEYSFFEGS
+577 TAEYSFFEDS
-587 TKYLAELIEL
+587 TKYLAELVEL

-604 SFDMSAKRPMYRDA
+604 SFDINAKRTMYRDA
-618 LDILGIESD
+618 LDILGI
-627 KSEDDIKRMIDNI
+627 KSGKTEEDIEKMIDNI
-640 LQVDANG
+640 LQIDANG
-647 KKLPNKNH
+647 DKKLKKNN

-663 NVVESNRFEYLVR
+663 NVIDSNRFKYLVR
-676 YGNPKKIRETAKCKP
+676 YGNPKKIRETAKCEP

-706 RYYKAYYLDEK
+706 RYHEACCPKNTA
-717 SLCLANMQR
+717 LCSANKR
-726 DKLAGVIADIK
+726 REKLADMIAEIE
-737 FDDFSDAGSY
+737 FENFSDAGNY
-747 QKANAT
+747 QKANVT
-753 STKITSEAE
+753 SRTSEAE

-795 FHCLERDTKLYA
+795 FHCVERDTKLYA

-836 IKTEFDKSLAEN
+836 IKTEFDKSLAES

-864 DNLKMSE
+864 DNLKKSE

>member
-12 EQRKNDRTTKFAE
+12 EQRKTDRTEKFAD
-25 QNKKREAQM
+25 QNKKREAER

-40 AAVSAKSVSSVSSKK
+40 AAVSVKSVSSVSSKK
-55 GNVTKSMAKA
+55 DNVTKSMAKA
-65 AGVKSVFAVGK
+65 AGVKSVFAVE

-132 AITDNPLRRFNG
+132 AVTDNPLRRFNG
-144 GKKDKPEQS
+144 GKKDEPEQS
-153 VPADMLCLKPTLEKK
+153 VPTDMLCLKPTLEKK
-168 FFGKEFD
+168 FFGKEFN

-194 VYSTNAVYALNNT
+194 VYSTNAIYALNNMS
-207 IADENNENWDLF
+207 ADENIENSDF
-219 ANFSTDNTYGELI
+219 FMKRTTDETFDDFEKK
-232 NAATYKESTDDV
+232 KESTN
-244 STDDEKRREAEKKK
+244 SREK
-258 REAKIAEKIL
+258 
-268 ADYEKFRKNNRL
+268 ADFDAFEKFIANYRL
-280 AYFADAFYIEKNKSK
+280 AYFADAFYVNKKNPKG
-295 SKSQNKAEGIKRG
+295 KARNVLRED
-308 KKEIY
+308 KELY
-313 SILALIAKLRH
+313 SVLTLIGKLRH

-330 DGRAEFWLY
+330 EGRAEFWLY
-339 KLDELEDDFKNVLDV
+339 KLDELKSDFKNVLDS
-354 VYNRPVEEINDDFV
+354 VYNRPVEEINNRFI
-368 ERNKVNIQ
+368 ENNKVNIQ
-376 ILHSKCENSDI
+376 ILGSVYKNTDI
-387 AELTRSYYEFL
+387 AELVRSYYEFL

-406 GFSIKKLREIILEGT
+406 GFSIKKLRESMLEGKGYADK
-421 EYNDNKYDTVRNKLY
+421 EYDSVRNKLY
-436 QMVDFILYRGYIN
+436 QMTDFILYTGYIN
-449 ENSERAEA
+449 EDSDRADD
-457 LVNALRS
+457 LVNTLRS
-464 TLNEDDKT
+464 SLKEDDKT
-472 KLYSSEAAF
+472 TVYCKEADY
-481 LKRKYMKIIREVTDS
+481 LWKKYRESIREVADA
-496 LDVKKLKELK
+496 LDG
-506 KNAFTIPDNE
+506 DNIKRLSKSNIE
-516 LRKCFISYADSVSE
+516 IQEDKLRKCFISYADSVSE

-570 LGLERTF
+570 LGLDRTF
-577 TDEYSFFEGS
+577 TAEYSFFEGS
-587 TKYLAELIEL
+587 TKYLAELVEL

-604 SFDMSAKRPMYRDA
+604 SFDINAKRTMYRDA
-618 LDILGIESD
+618 LDILGI
-627 KSEDDIKRMIDNI
+627 KSGKTEEDIEKMIDNI
-640 LQVDANG
+640 LQIDANG
-647 KKLPNKNH
+647 DKKLKKNN

-663 NVVESNRFEYLVR
+663 NVIDSNRFKYLVR

-706 RYYKAYYLDEK
+706 RYYEACCPKNTA
-717 SLCLANMQR
+717 LCSANKR
-726 DKLAGVIADIK
+726 REKLADMIAEIK
-737 FDDFSDAGSY
+737 FENFSDAGNY
-747 QKANAT
+747 QKANVT
-753 STKITSEAE
+753 SRTSEAE

-795 FHCLERDTKLYA
+795 FHCVERDTKLYA
-807 ESGLEVGNIEK
+807 ESGLEVSNIEK

-864 DNLKMSE
+864 DNLKKSE

-922 NGGST
+922 KKVERDT
-927 GDYIGK
+927 GDFISK

>member
-12 EQRKNDRTTKFAE
+12 EQRKTDRTEKFAD
-25 QNKKREAQM
+25 QNKKREAER

-40 AAVSAKSVSSVSSKK
+40 AAVSVKSVSSVSSKK
-55 GNVTKSMAKA
+55 DNVTKSMAKA
-65 AGVKSVFAVGK
+65 AGVKSVFAVG

-132 AITDNPLRRFNG
+132 AVTDNPLRRFNG
-144 GKKDKPEQS
+144 GKKDEPEQS
-153 VPADMLCLKPTLEKK
+153 VPTDMLCLKPTLEKK
-168 FFGKEFD
+168 FFGKEFN

-194 VYSTNAVYALNNT
+194 VYSTNAIYALNNMS
-207 IADENNENWDLF
+207 ADENIENSDF
-219 ANFSTDNTYGELI
+219 FMKRTTDETFDDFEKK
-232 NAATYKESTDDV
+232 KESTN
-244 STDDEKRREAEKKK
+244 SREK
-258 REAKIAEKIL
+258 
-268 ADYEKFRKNNRL
+268 ADFDAFEKFIANYRL
-280 AYFADAFYIEKNKSK
+280 AYFADAFYVNKKNPKG
-295 SKSQNKAEGIKRG
+295 KARNVLRED
-308 KKEIY
+308 KELY
-313 SILALIAKLRH
+313 SVLTLIGKLRH

-330 DGRAEFWLY
+330 EGRAEFWLY
-339 KLDELEDDFKNVLDV
+339 KLDELKDDFKNVLDV
-354 VYNRPVEEINDDFV
+354 VYNRPVEEINNRFI
-368 ERNKVNIQ
+368 ENNKVNIQ
-376 ILHSKCENSDI
+376 ILGSVYKNTDI
-387 AELTRSYYEFL
+387 AELVRSYYEFL

-406 GFSIKKLREIILEGT
+406 GFSIKKLRESMLEGKGYADK
-421 EYNDNKYDTVRNKLY
+421 EYDSVRNKLY
-436 QMVDFILYRGYIN
+436 QMTDFILYTGYIN
-449 ENSERAEA
+449 EDSDRADD
-457 LVNALRS
+457 LVNTLRS
-464 TLNEDDKT
+464 SLKEDDKT
-472 KLYSSEAAF
+472 TVYCKEADY
-481 LKRKYMKIIREVTDS
+481 LWKKYRESIREVADA
-496 LDVKKLKELK
+496 LDVDNI
-506 KNAFTIPDNE
+506 KNLSGSNIEIRDNE

-570 LGLERTF
+570 LGLDRTF
-577 TDEYSFFEGS
+577 TAEYSFFEDS
-587 TKYLAELIEL
+587 TKYLAELVEL

-604 SFDMSAKRPMYRDA
+604 SFDINAKRTMYRDA
-618 LDILGIESD
+618 LDILGI
-627 KSEDDIKRMIDNI
+627 KSGKTEEDIEKMIDNI
-640 LQVDANG
+640 LQIDANG
-647 KKLPNKNH
+647 DKKLKKNN

-663 NVVESNRFEYLVR
+663 NVIDSNRFKYLVR

-706 RYYKAYYLDEK
+706 RYYEACCPKNTA
-717 SLCLANMQR
+717 LCSANKR
-726 DKLAGVIADIK
+726 REKLADMIAEIK
-737 FDDFSDAGSY
+737 FENFSDAGNY
-747 QKANAT
+747 QKANVT
-753 STKITSEAE
+753 SKTHEAE

-795 FHCLERDTKLYA
+795 FHCVERDTKLYA

-927 GDYIGK
+927 GDYISK

>member
-12 EQRKNDRTTKFAE
+12 EQRKTDRTVKFAD
-25 QNKKREAQM
+25 QNKKREAQR

-40 AAVSAKSVSSVSSKK
+40 AAVSVKSVSSVSSKK
-55 GNVTKSMAKA
+55 DNATKSMAKA
-65 AGVKSVFAVGK
+65 AGVKSVFAVE

-97 DTSHEPLNIDDPAYQ
+97 DTSHEQLNIDDPAYQ

-132 AITDNPLRRFNG
+132 AVTDNPLRRFNG
-144 GKKDKPEQS
+144 GKKDEPEQS
-153 VPADMLCLKPTLEKK
+153 VPTDMLCLKPTLEKK

-194 VYSTNAVYALNNT
+194 VYSTNAIYALNNMS
-207 IADENNENWDLF
+207 ADENIENSDF
-219 ANFSTDNTYGELI
+219 FMKRTTDETFDDFEKK
-232 NAATYKESTDDV
+232 KESTN
-244 STDDEKRREAEKKK
+244 SREK
-258 REAKIAEKIL
+258 
-268 ADYEKFRKNNRL
+268 ADFDAFEKFIANYRL
-280 AYFADAFYIEKNKSK
+280 AYFADAFYVNKKNPKG
-295 SKSQNKAEGIKRG
+295 KARNVLRED
-308 KKEIY
+308 KELY
-313 SILALIAKLRH
+313 SVLTLIGKLRH

-330 DGRAEFWLY
+330 EGRAEFWLY
-339 KLDELEDDFKNVLDV
+339 RLDELKSDFKNVLDS
-354 VYNRPVEEINDDFV
+354 VYNRPVEEINNRFI
-368 ERNKVNIQ
+368 ENNKVNIQ
-376 ILHSKCENSDI
+376 ILGSVYKNTDI
-387 AELTRSYYEFL
+387 AELVRSYYEFL

-406 GFSIKKLREIILEGT
+406 GFSIKKLRESMLEGKGYADK
-421 EYNDNKYDTVRNKLY
+421 EYDSVRNKLY
-436 QMVDFILYRGYIN
+436 QMTDFILYTGYIN
-449 ENSERAEA
+449 EDSDRADD
-457 LVNALRS
+457 LVNTLRS
-464 TLNEDDKT
+464 SLKEDDKT
-472 KLYSSEAAF
+472 TVYCKEADY
-481 LKRKYMKIIREVTDS
+481 LWKKYRESIREVADA
-496 LDVKKLKELK
+496 LDG
-506 KNAFTIPDNE
+506 DNIKRLSKSNIE
-516 LRKCFISYADSVSE
+516 IQEDKLRKCFISYADSVSE

-570 LGLERTF
+570 LGLDRTF
-577 TDEYSFFEGS
+577 TAEYSFFEGS
-587 TKYLAELIEL
+587 TKYLAELVEL

-604 SFDMSAKRPMYRDA
+604 SFDINAKRTMYRDA
-618 LDILGIESD
+618 LDILGI
-627 KSEDDIKRMIDNI
+627 KSGKTEEDIEKMIDNI
-640 LQVDANG
+640 LQIDANG
-647 KKLPNKNH
+647 DKKLKKNN

-663 NVVESNRFEYLVR
+663 NVIDSNRFKYLVR

-706 RYYKAYYLDEK
+706 RYYEACCPKNTA
-717 SLCLANMQR
+717 LCSANKR
-726 DKLAGVIADIK
+726 REKLADMIAEIK
-737 FDDFSDAGSY
+737 FENFSDAGNY
-747 QKANAT
+747 QKANVT
-753 STKITSEAE
+753 SRTSEAE

-795 FHCLERDTKLYA
+795 FHCVERDTKLYA

-864 DNLKMSE
+864 DNLKKSE

-922 NGGST
+922 KKVERDT
-927 GDYIGK
+927 GDFISK

>member
-1 MGKKIHARDLR
+1 
-12 EQRKNDRTTKFAE
+12 
-25 QNKKREAQM
+25 
-34 AVQKKD
+34 
-40 AAVSAKSVSSVSSKK
+40 
-55 GNVTKSMAKA
+55 
-65 AGVKSVFAVGK
+65 
-76 NTVYMTSFG
+76 
-85 RGNDAVLEQKIV
+85 
-97 DTSHEPLNIDDPAYQ
+97 
-112 LNVVTMNGYS
+112 
-122 VTGHRGETVS
+122 
-132 AITDNPLRRFNG
+132 
-144 GKKDKPEQS
+144 
-153 VPADMLCLKPTLEKK
+153 
-168 FFGKEFD
+168 
-175 DNIHIQLIYNILD
+175 
-188 IEKILA
+188 
-194 VYSTNAVYALNNT
+194 
-207 IADENNENWDLF
+207 
-219 ANFSTDNTYGELI
+219 
-232 NAATYKESTDDV
+232 
-244 STDDEKRREAEKKK
+244 
-258 REAKIAEKIL
+258 
-268 ADYEKFRKNNRL
+268 
-280 AYFADAFYIEKNKSK
+280 
-295 SKSQNKAEGIKRG
+295 
-308 KKEIY
+308 
-313 SILALIAKLRH
+313 
-324 WCVHSE
+324 
-330 DGRAEFWLY
+330 
-339 KLDELEDDFKNVLDV
+339 
-354 VYNRPVEEINDDFV
+354 
-368 ERNKVNIQ
+368 
-376 ILHSKCENSDI
+376 
-387 AELTRSYYEFL
+387 
-398 ITKKYKNM
+398 M

-436 QMVDFILYRGYIN
+436 QIVDFILYRGYIN
-449 ENSERAEA
+449 ENSERAEV

-481 LKRKYMKIIREVTDS
+481 LKKKYMKIIRKAADS
-496 LDVKKLKELK
+496 LDVKKLKDLK
-506 KNAFTIPDNE
+506 KKAFTIPDNE
-516 LRKCFISYADSVSE
+516 LKKCFISYANSVSE

-563 FLEIMDE
+563 FLEILDE

-577 TDEYSFFEGS
+577 TDEYRFFEGS
-587 TKYLAELIEL
+587 TKYLAELVEL

-604 SFDMSAKRPMYRDA
+604 SFDINAKRTMYRDA
-618 LDILGIESD
+618 LDILGIESG
-627 KSEDDIKRMIDNI
+627 KTEEDIEKMIDNI
-640 LQVDANG
+640 VQFDANG

-663 NVVESNRFEYLVR
+663 NVIDSNRFEYLVR

-706 RYYKAYYLDEK
+706 RYYKACYPDEK
-717 SLCLANMQR
+717 SLCFANMQR
-726 DKLAGVIADIK
+726 DKLAGVIANIK

-795 FHCLERDTKLYA
+795 FHCVERDTKLYA

-848 AANRYLR
+848 AANRYFR

-864 DNLKMSE
+864 DNLKKSE

-887 IRNININID
+887 IRNININIKE
-896 GIKEVENYFAL
+896 IKEVENYFAL
-907 YHYLIQKHLENRFAD
+907 YHYLIQKHLEKRFAD

-927 GDYIGK
+927 GDFISK

-968 DKNYPGKDDSDKQ
+968 DKNYPGKDDSDEQ

>member
-12 EQRKNDRTTKFAE
+12 EQRKTDRTEKFAD
-25 QNKKREAQM
+25 QNKKREAQR

-40 AAVSAKSVSSVSSKK
+40 AAVSVKSVSSVSSKK
-55 GNVTKSMAKA
+55 DNVTKSMAKA
-65 AGVKSVFAVGK
+65 AGVKSVFAVE

-97 DTSHEPLNIDDPAYQ
+97 DTSHEQLNIDDPAYQ

-132 AITDNPLRRFNG
+132 AVTDNPLCRFNG
-144 GKKDKPEQS
+144 GKKDEPEQS
-153 VPADMLCLKPTLEKK
+153 VPTDMLCLKPTLEKK
-168 FFGKEFD
+168 FFGKEFN

-194 VYSTNAVYALNNT
+194 VYSTNAIYALNNMS
-207 IADENNENWDLF
+207 ADENIENSDF
-219 ANFSTDNTYGELI
+219 FMKRTTDETFDDFEKK
-232 NAATYKESTDDV
+232 KESTN
-244 STDDEKRREAEKKK
+244 SREK
-258 REAKIAEKIL
+258 
-268 ADYEKFRKNNRL
+268 ADFDAFEKFIANYRL
-280 AYFADAFYIEKNKSK
+280 AYFADAFYVNKKNPKG
-295 SKSQNKAEGIKRG
+295 KARNVLRED
-308 KKEIY
+308 KELY
-313 SILALIAKLRH
+313 SVLTLIGKLRH

-330 DGRAEFWLY
+330 EGRAEFWLY
-339 KLDELEDDFKNVLDV
+339 KLDELKDDFKNVLDV
-354 VYNRPVEEINDDFV
+354 VYNRPVEEINNRFI
-368 ERNKVNIQ
+368 ENNKVNIQ
-376 ILHSKCENSDI
+376 ILGSVYKNTDI
-387 AELTRSYYEFL
+387 AELVRSYYEFL

-406 GFSIKKLREIILEGT
+406 GFSIKKLRESMLEGKGYADK
-421 EYNDNKYDTVRNKLY
+421 EYDSVRNKLY
-436 QMVDFILYRGYIN
+436 QMTDFILYTGYIN
-449 ENSERAEA
+449 EDSDRADD
-457 LVNALRS
+457 LVNTLRS
-464 TLNEDDKT
+464 SLKEDDKT
-472 KLYSSEAAF
+472 TVYCKEADY
-481 LKRKYMKIIREVTDS
+481 LWKKYRESIREVADA
-496 LDVKKLKELK
+496 LDG
-506 KNAFTIPDNE
+506 DNIKRLSKSNIE
-516 LRKCFISYADSVSE
+516 IQEDKLRKCFISYADSVSE

-570 LGLERTF
+570 LGLDRTF
-577 TDEYSFFEGS
+577 TAEYSFFEGS
-587 TKYLAELIEL
+587 TKYLAELVEL

-604 SFDMSAKRPMYRDA
+604 SFDINAKRTMYRDA
-618 LDILGIESD
+618 LDILGI
-627 KSEDDIKRMIDNI
+627 KSGKTEEDIEKMIDNI
-640 LQVDANG
+640 LQIDANG
-647 KKLPNKNH
+647 DKKLKKNN

-663 NVVESNRFEYLVR
+663 NVIDSNRFKYLVR

-706 RYYKAYYLDEK
+706 RYYEACCPKNTA
-717 SLCLANMQR
+717 LCSANKR
-726 DKLAGVIADIK
+726 REKLADMIAEIK
-737 FDDFSDAGSY
+737 FENFSDAGNY
-747 QKANAT
+747 QKANVT
-753 STKITSEAE
+753 SKTHEAE

-795 FHCLERDTKLYA
+795 FHCVERDTKLYA

-864 DNLKMSE
+864 DNLKKSE

-954 NLVRYKNLTIDGLF
+954 NLVRYKTLR
-968 DKNYPGKDDSDKQ
+968 
-981 K
+981 

>member
-12 EQRKNDRTTKFAE
+12 EQRKTDRTVKFAD
-25 QNKKREAQM
+25 QNKKREAER

-40 AAVSAKSVSSVSSKK
+40 AAVSAKSVSYVSSKK
-55 GNVTKSMAKA
+55 DNVTKSMAKA
-65 AGVKSVFAVGK
+65 AGVKSVFAVG

-132 AITDNPLRRFNG
+132 AVTDNPLRRFNG

-153 VPADMLCLKPTLEKK
+153 VPTDMLCLKPTLEKK
-168 FFGKEFD
+168 FFGKEFN

-194 VYSTNAVYALNNT
+194 VYSTNAIYALNNMS
-207 IADENNENWDLF
+207 ADENIENSDF
-219 ANFSTDNTYGELI
+219 FMKRTTDETFDDFEKK
-232 NAATYKESTDDV
+232 KESTN
-244 STDDEKRREAEKKK
+244 SREK
-258 REAKIAEKIL
+258 
-268 ADYEKFRKNNRL
+268 ADFDAFEKFIGNYRL
-280 AYFADAFYIEKNKSK
+280 AYFADAFYVNKKNPKG
-295 SKSQNKAEGIKRG
+295 KARNVLRED
-308 KKEIY
+308 KELY
-313 SILALIAKLRH
+313 SVLTLIGKLRH

-330 DGRAEFWLY
+330 EGRAEFWLY
-339 KLDELEDDFKNVLDV
+339 KLDELKSDFKNVLDV
-354 VYNRPVEEINDDFV
+354 VYNRPVEKINNRFI
-368 ERNKVNIQ
+368 ENNKVNIQ
-376 ILHSKCENSDI
+376 ILGSVYKNTDI
-387 AELTRSYYEFL
+387 AELVRSYYEFL

-406 GFSIKKLREIILEGT
+406 GFSIKKLRESMLEGKGYADK
-421 EYNDNKYDTVRNKLY
+421 EYDSVRNKLY
-436 QMVDFILYRGYIN
+436 QMTDFILYTGYIN
-449 ENSERAEA
+449 EDSDRADD
-457 LVNALRS
+457 LVNTLRS
-464 TLNEDDKT
+464 SLKEDDKT
-472 KLYSSEAAF
+472 TVYCKEADY
-481 LKRKYMKIIREVTDS
+481 LWKKYRESIREVAAS
-496 LDVKKLKELK
+496 LDVKNINELK
-506 KNAFTIPDNE
+506 NNAFTIPDNE

-563 FLEIMDE
+563 FLEILDE

-577 TDEYSFFEGS
+577 TDEYRFFEGS
-587 TKYLAELIEL
+587 TKYLAELVEL

-604 SFDMSAKRPMYRDA
+604 SFDINAKRTMYRDA
-618 LDILGIESD
+618 LDILGIESG
-627 KSEDDIKRMIDNI
+627 KTEEDIEKMIDNI
-640 LQVDANG
+640 VQFDANG

-663 NVVESNRFEYLVR
+663 NVIDSNRFEYLVR

-706 RYYKAYYLDEK
+706 RYYKACYPDEK
-717 SLCLANMQR
+717 SLCFANMQR
-726 DKLAGVIADIK
+726 DKLAGVIANIK

-795 FHCLERDTKLYA
+795 FHCVERDTKLYA

-864 DNLKMSE
+864 DNLKKSE

-887 IRNININID
+887 IRNININIKE
-896 GIKEVENYFAL
+896 IKEVENYFAL
-907 YHYLIQKHLENRFAD
+907 YHYLIQKHLEKRFAD
-922 NGGST
+922 KKVERDT
-927 GDYIGK
+927 GDFISK

>member
-12 EQRKNDRTTKFAE
+12 EQRKTDRTEKFAD
-25 QNKKREAQM
+25 QNKKREAER

-40 AAVSAKSVSSVSSKK
+40 AAVSVKSVSSVSSKK
-55 GNVTKSMAKA
+55 DNVTKSMAKA
-65 AGVKSVFAVGK
+65 AGVKSVFAVG

-132 AITDNPLRRFNG
+132 AVTDNPLRRFNG
-144 GKKDKPEQS
+144 GKKDEPEQS
-153 VPADMLCLKPTLEKK
+153 VPTDMLCLKPTLEKK
-168 FFGKEFD
+168 FFGKEFN

-194 VYSTNAVYALNNT
+194 VYSTNAIYALNNMS
-207 IADENNENWDLF
+207 ADENIENSDF
-219 ANFSTDNTYGELI
+219 FMKRTTDETFDDFEKK
-232 NAATYKESTDDV
+232 KESTN
-244 STDDEKRREAEKKK
+244 SREK
-258 REAKIAEKIL
+258 
-268 ADYEKFRKNNRL
+268 ADFDAFEKFIANYRL
-280 AYFADAFYIEKNKSK
+280 AYFADAFYVNKKNPKG
-295 SKSQNKAEGIKRG
+295 KARNVLRED
-308 KKEIY
+308 KELY
-313 SILALIAKLRH
+313 SVLTLIGKLRH

-330 DGRAEFWLY
+330 EGRAEFWLY
-339 KLDELEDDFKNVLDV
+339 KLDELKDDFKNVLDV
-354 VYNRPVEEINDDFV
+354 VYNRPVEEINNRFI
-368 ERNKVNIQ
+368 ENNKVNIQ
-376 ILHSKCENSDI
+376 ILGSVYKNTDI
-387 AELTRSYYEFL
+387 AELVRSYYEFL

-406 GFSIKKLREIILEGT
+406 GFSIKKLRESMLEGKGYADK
-421 EYNDNKYDTVRNKLY
+421 EYDSVRNKLY
-436 QMVDFILYRGYIN
+436 QMTDFILYTGYIN
-449 ENSERAEA
+449 EDSDRADD
-457 LVNALRS
+457 LVNTLRS
-464 TLNEDDKT
+464 SLKEDDKT
-472 KLYSSEAAF
+472 TVYCKEADY
-481 LKRKYMKIIREVTDS
+481 LWKKYRESIREVADA
-496 LDVKKLKELK
+496 LDVDNI
-506 KNAFTIPDNE
+506 KNLSGSNIEIRDNE

-570 LGLERTF
+570 LGLDRTF
-577 TDEYSFFEGS
+577 TAEYSFFEDS
-587 TKYLAELIEL
+587 TKYLAELVEL

-604 SFDMSAKRPMYRDA
+604 SFDINAKRTMYRDA
-618 LDILGIESD
+618 LDILGI
-627 KSEDDIKRMIDNI
+627 KSGKTEEDIEKMIDNI
-640 LQVDANG
+640 LQIDANG
-647 KKLPNKNH
+647 DKKLKKNN

-663 NVVESNRFEYLVR
+663 NVIDSNRFKYLVR

-706 RYYKAYYLDEK
+706 RYYEACCPKNTA
-717 SLCLANMQR
+717 LCSANKR
-726 DKLAGVIADIK
+726 REKLADMIAEIK
-737 FDDFSDAGSY
+737 FENFSDAGNY
-747 QKANAT
+747 QKANVT
-753 STKITSEAE
+753 SKTHEAE

-795 FHCLERDTKLYA
+795 FHCVERDTKLYA

-864 DNLKMSE
+864 DNLKKSE

-922 NGGST
+922 KKVERDT
-927 GDYIGK
+927 GDFISK

>member
-12 EQRKNDRTTKFAE
+12 EQRKTDRTEKFAD
-25 QNKKREAQM
+25 QNKKREAER
-34 AVQKKD
+34 AVPKKD
-40 AAVSAKSVSSVSSKK
+40 AAVSVKSVSSVSSKK
-55 GNVTKSMAKA
+55 DNVTKSMAKA
-65 AGVKSVFAVGK
+65 AGVKSVFAVE

-97 DTSHEPLNIDDPAYQ
+97 DTSHEQLNIDDPAYQ

-132 AITDNPLRRFNG
+132 AVTDNPLRRFNG
-144 GKKDKPEQS
+144 GKKDEPEQS
-153 VPADMLCLKPTLEKK
+153 VPTDMLCLKPTLEKK
-168 FFGKEFD
+168 FFGKEFN

-194 VYSTNAVYALNNT
+194 VYSTNAIYALNNMS
-207 IADENNENWDLF
+207 ADENIENSDF
-219 ANFSTDNTYGELI
+219 FMKRTTDETFDDFEKK
-232 NAATYKESTDDV
+232 KESTN
-244 STDDEKRREAEKKK
+244 SREK
-258 REAKIAEKIL
+258 
-268 ADYEKFRKNNRL
+268 ADFDAFEKFIANYRL
-280 AYFADAFYIEKNKSK
+280 AYFADAFYVNKKNPKG
-295 SKSQNKAEGIKRG
+295 KARNVLRED
-308 KKEIY
+308 KELY
-313 SILALIAKLRH
+313 SVLTLIGKLRH

-330 DGRAEFWLY
+330 EGRAEFWLY
-339 KLDELEDDFKNVLDV
+339 KLDELKDDFKNVLDV
-354 VYNRPVEEINDDFV
+354 VYNRPVEEINNRFI
-368 ERNKVNIQ
+368 ENNKVNIQ
-376 ILHSKCENSDI
+376 ILGSVYKNTDI
-387 AELTRSYYEFL
+387 AELVRSYYEFL

-406 GFSIKKLREIILEGT
+406 GFSIKKLRESMLEGKGYADK
-421 EYNDNKYDTVRNKLY
+421 EYDSVRNKLY
-436 QMVDFILYRGYIN
+436 QMTDFILYTGYIN
-449 ENSERAEA
+449 EDSDRADD
-457 LVNALRS
+457 LVNTLRS
-464 TLNEDDKT
+464 SLKEDDKT
-472 KLYSSEAAF
+472 TVYCKEADY
-481 LKRKYMKIIREVTDS
+481 LWKKYRESIREVADA
-496 LDVKKLKELK
+496 LDG
-506 KNAFTIPDNE
+506 DNIKRLSKSNIE
-516 LRKCFISYADSVSE
+516 IQEDKLRKCFISYADSVSE

-570 LGLERTF
+570 LGLDRTF
-577 TDEYSFFEGS
+577 TAEYSFFEDS
-587 TKYLAELIEL
+587 TKYLAELVEL

-604 SFDMSAKRPMYRDA
+604 SFDINAKRTMYRDA
-618 LDILGIESD
+618 LDILGI
-627 KSEDDIKRMIDNI
+627 KSGKTEEDIEKMIDNI
-640 LQVDANG
+640 LQIDANG
-647 KKLPNKNH
+647 DKKLKKNN

-663 NVVESNRFEYLVR
+663 NVIDSNRFKYLVR

-706 RYYKAYYLDEK
+706 RYYEACCPKNTA
-717 SLCLANMQR
+717 LCSANKR
-726 DKLAGVIADIK
+726 REKLADMIAEIE
-737 FDDFSDAGSY
+737 FENFSDAGNY
-747 QKANAT
+747 QKANVT
-753 STKITSEAE
+753 SRTSEAE

-795 FHCLERDTKLYA
+795 FHCVERDTKLYA

-864 DNLKMSE
+864 DNLKKSE

-887 IRNININID
+887 IRNININIKE
-896 GIKEVENYFAL
+896 IKEVENYFAL

-922 NGGST
+922 KKVERDT
-927 GDYIGK
+927 GDFISK

-968 DKNYPGKDDSDKQ
+968 DKNYPRKDDSDKQ

>member
-12 EQRKNDRTTKFAE
+12 EQRKTDRTEKFAD
-25 QNKKREAQM
+25 QNKKREAQR

-40 AAVSAKSVSSVSSKK
+40 AAVSVKSVSSVSSKK
-55 GNVTKSMAKA
+55 DNVTKSMAKA
-65 AGVKSVFAVGK
+65 AGVKSVFAVE

-97 DTSHEPLNIDDPAYQ
+97 DTSHEQLNIDDPAYQ

-132 AITDNPLRRFNG
+132 AVTDNPLRRFNG
-144 GKKDKPEQS
+144 GKKDEPEQS
-153 VPADMLCLKPTLEKK
+153 VPTDMLCLKPTLEKK
-168 FFGKEFD
+168 FFGKEFN

-194 VYSTNAVYALNNT
+194 VYSTNAIYALNNMS
-207 IADENNENWDLF
+207 ADENIENSDF
-219 ANFSTDNTYGELI
+219 FMKRTTDETFDDFEKK
-232 NAATYKESTDDV
+232 KESTN
-244 STDDEKRREAEKKK
+244 SREK
-258 REAKIAEKIL
+258 
-268 ADYEKFRKNNRL
+268 ADFDAFEKFIANYRL
-280 AYFADAFYIEKNKSK
+280 AYFADAFYVNKKNPKG
-295 SKSQNKAEGIKRG
+295 KARNVLRED
-308 KKEIY
+308 KELY
-313 SILALIAKLRH
+313 SVLTLIGKLRH

-330 DGRAEFWLY
+330 EGRAEFWLY
-339 KLDELEDDFKNVLDV
+339 KLDELKDDFKNVLDV
-354 VYNRPVEEINDDFV
+354 VYNRPVEEINNRFI
-368 ERNKVNIQ
+368 ENNKVNIQ
-376 ILHSKCENSDI
+376 ILGSVYKNTDI
-387 AELTRSYYEFL
+387 AELVRSYYEFL

-406 GFSIKKLREIILEGT
+406 GFSIKKLRESMLEGKGYADK
-421 EYNDNKYDTVRNKLY
+421 EYDSVRNKLY
-436 QMVDFILYRGYIN
+436 QMTDFILYTGYIN
-449 ENSERAEA
+449 EDSDRADD
-457 LVNALRS
+457 LVNTLRS
-464 TLNEDDKT
+464 SLKEDDKT
-472 KLYSSEAAF
+472 TVYCKEADY
-481 LKRKYMKIIREVTDS
+481 LWKKYRESIREVADA
-496 LDVKKLKELK
+496 LDG
-506 KNAFTIPDNE
+506 DNIKRLSKSNIE
-516 LRKCFISYADSVSE
+516 IQEDKLRKCFISYADSVSE

-570 LGLERTF
+570 LGLDRTF
-577 TDEYSFFEGS
+577 TAEYSFFEDS
-587 TKYLAELIEL
+587 TKYLAELVEL

-604 SFDMSAKRPMYRDA
+604 SFDINAKRTMYRDA
-618 LDILGIESD
+618 LDILGI
-627 KSEDDIKRMIDNI
+627 KSGKTEEDIEKMIDNI
-640 LQVDANG
+640 LQIDANG
-647 KKLPNKNH
+647 DKKLKKNN

-663 NVVESNRFEYLVR
+663 NVIDSNRFKYLVR

-706 RYYKAYYLDEK
+706 RYYEACCPENTA
-717 SLCLANMQR
+717 LCSANKKR
-726 DKLAGVIADIK
+726 EKLADMIAEIE
-737 FDDFSDAGSY
+737 FENFSDAGNY
-747 QKANAT
+747 QKANVT
-753 STKITSEAE
+753 SKTHEAE

-768 AIIRLYLTV
+768 SIIRLYLTV

-795 FHCLERDTKLYA
+795 FHCVERDTKLYA

-836 IKTEFDKSLAEN
+836 IKTEFDKSFAEN

-864 DNLKMSE
+864 DNLKKSE

-922 NGGST
+922 KKVERDT
-927 GDYIGK
+927 GDFISK

>member
-12 EQRKNDRTTKFAE
+12 EQRKTDRTEKFAD
-25 QNKKREAQM
+25 QNKKREAQR

-40 AAVSAKSVSSVSSKK
+40 AAVSVKSVSSVSSKK
-55 GNVTKSMAKA
+55 DNVTKSMAKA
-65 AGVKSVFAVGK
+65 AGVKSVFAVE

-97 DTSHEPLNIDDPAYQ
+97 DTSHEQLNIDDPAYQ

-132 AITDNPLRRFNG
+132 AVTDNPLRRFNG
-144 GKKDKPEQS
+144 GKKDEPEQS
-153 VPADMLCLKPTLEKK
+153 VPTDMLCLKPTLEKK
-168 FFGKEFD
+168 FFGKEFN

-194 VYSTNAVYALNNT
+194 VYSTNAIYALNNMS
-207 IADENNENWDLF
+207 ADENIENSDF
-219 ANFSTDNTYGELI
+219 FMKRTTDETFDDFEKK
-232 NAATYKESTDDV
+232 KESTN
-244 STDDEKRREAEKKK
+244 SREK
-258 REAKIAEKIL
+258 
-268 ADYEKFRKNNRL
+268 ADFDAFEKFIANYRL
-280 AYFADAFYIEKNKSK
+280 AYFADAFYVNKKNPKG
-295 SKSQNKAEGIKRG
+295 KARNVLRED
-308 KKEIY
+308 KELY
-313 SILALIAKLRH
+313 SVLTLIGKLRH

-330 DGRAEFWLY
+330 EGRAEFWLY
-339 KLDELEDDFKNVLDV
+339 KLDELKDDFKNVLDV
-354 VYNRPVEEINDDFV
+354 VYNRPVEEINNRFI
-368 ERNKVNIQ
+368 ENNKVNIQ
-376 ILHSKCENSDI
+376 ILGSVYKNTDI
-387 AELTRSYYEFL
+387 AELVRSYYEFL

-406 GFSIKKLREIILEGT
+406 GFSIKKLRESMLEGKGYADK
-421 EYNDNKYDTVRNKLY
+421 EYDSVRNKLY
-436 QMVDFILYRGYIN
+436 QMTDFILYTGYIN
-449 ENSERAEA
+449 EDSDRADD
-457 LVNALRS
+457 LVNTLRS
-464 TLNEDDKT
+464 SLKEDDKT
-472 KLYSSEAAF
+472 TVYCKEADY
-481 LKRKYMKIIREVTDS
+481 LWKKYREAIREVADA
-496 LDVKKLKELK
+496 LDG
-506 KNAFTIPDNE
+506 DNIKRLSKSNIE
-516 LRKCFISYADSVSE
+516 IQEDKLRKCFISYADSVSE

-570 LGLERTF
+570 LGLDRTF
-577 TDEYSFFEGS
+577 TAEYSFFEDS
-587 TKYLAELIEL
+587 TKYLAELVEL

-604 SFDMSAKRPMYRDA
+604 SFDINAKRTMYRDA
-618 LDILGIESD
+618 LDILGI
-627 KSEDDIKRMIDNI
+627 KSGKTEEDIEKMIDNI
-640 LQVDANG
+640 LQIDANG
-647 KKLPNKNH
+647 DKKLKKNN

-663 NVVESNRFEYLVR
+663 NVIDSNRFKYLVR

-706 RYYKAYYLDEK
+706 RYYEACCPKNTA
-717 SLCLANMQR
+717 LCSANKR
-726 DKLAGVIADIK
+726 REKLADMIAEIE
-737 FDDFSDAGSY
+737 FENFSDAGNY
-747 QKANAT
+747 QKANVT
-753 STKITSEAE
+753 SRTSEAE

-795 FHCLERDTKLYA
+795 FHCVERDTKLYA

-864 DNLKMSE
+864 DNLKKSE

-887 IRNININID
+887 IRNININIKE
-896 GIKEVENYFAL
+896 IKEVENYFAL

-922 NGGST
+922 KKVERDT
-927 GDYIGK
+927 GDFISK

>member
-12 EQRKNDRTTKFAE
+12 EQRKTDRTEKFAD
-25 QNKKREAQM
+25 QNKKREAER

-40 AAVSAKSVSSVSSKK
+40 AAVSVKSVSSVSSKK
-55 GNVTKSMAKA
+55 DNVTKSMAKA
-65 AGVKSVFAVGK
+65 AGVKSVFAVG

-132 AITDNPLRRFNG
+132 AVTDNPLRRFNG
-144 GKKDKPEQS
+144 GKKDEPEQS
-153 VPADMLCLKPTLEKK
+153 VPTDMLCLKPTLEKK
-168 FFGKEFD
+168 FFGKEFN

-194 VYSTNAVYALNNT
+194 VYSTNAIYALNNMS
-207 IADENNENWDLF
+207 ADENIENSDF
-219 ANFSTDNTYGELI
+219 FMKRTTDETFDDFEKK
-232 NAATYKESTDDV
+232 KESTN
-244 STDDEKRREAEKKK
+244 SREK
-258 REAKIAEKIL
+258 
-268 ADYEKFRKNNRL
+268 ADFDAFEKFIANYRL
-280 AYFADAFYIEKNKSK
+280 AYFADAFYVNKKNPKG
-295 SKSQNKAEGIKRG
+295 KARNVLRED
-308 KKEIY
+308 KELY
-313 SILALIAKLRH
+313 SVLTLIGKLRH

-330 DGRAEFWLY
+330 EGRAEFWLY
-339 KLDELEDDFKNVLDV
+339 KLDELKDDFKNVLDV
-354 VYNRPVEEINDDFV
+354 VYNRPVEEINNRFI
-368 ERNKVNIQ
+368 ENNKVNIQ
-376 ILHSKCENSDI
+376 ILGSVYKNTDI
-387 AELTRSYYEFL
+387 AELVRSYYEFL

-406 GFSIKKLREIILEGT
+406 GFSIKKLRESMLEGKGYADK
-421 EYNDNKYDTVRNKLY
+421 EYDSVRNKLY
-436 QMVDFILYRGYIN
+436 QMTDFILYTGYIN
-449 ENSERAEA
+449 EDSDRADD
-457 LVNALRS
+457 LVNTLRS
-464 TLNEDDKT
+464 SLKEDDKT
-472 KLYSSEAAF
+472 TVYCKEADY
-481 LKRKYMKIIREVTDS
+481 LWKKYRESIREVADA
-496 LDVKKLKELK
+496 LDVDNI
-506 KNAFTIPDNE
+506 KNLSGSNIEIRDNE

-570 LGLERTF
+570 LGLDRTF
-577 TDEYSFFEGS
+577 TAEYSFFEDS
-587 TKYLAELIEL
+587 TKYLAELVEL

-604 SFDMSAKRPMYRDA
+604 SFDINAKRTMYRDA
-618 LDILGIESD
+618 LDILGI
-627 KSEDDIKRMIDNI
+627 KSGKTEEDIEKMIDNI
-640 LQVDANG
+640 LQIDANG
-647 KKLPNKNH
+647 DKKLKKNN

-663 NVVESNRFEYLVR
+663 NVIDSNRFKYLVR

-706 RYYKAYYLDEK
+706 RYYEACCPKNTA
-717 SLCLANMQR
+717 LCSANKR
-726 DKLAGVIADIK
+726 REKLADMIAEIK
-737 FDDFSDAGSY
+737 FENFSDAGNY
-747 QKANAT
+747 QKANVT
-753 STKITSEAE
+753 SKTHEAE

-795 FHCLERDTKLYA
+795 FHCVERDTKLYA

-864 DNLKMSE
+864 DNLKKSE

-922 NGGST
+922 KKVERDT
-927 GDYIGK
+927 GDFISK

-968 DKNYPGKDDSDKQ
+968 DKNYPGKDDSDEQ

>member
-12 EQRKNDRTTKFAE
+12 EQRKTDRTEKFAD
-25 QNKKREAQM
+25 QNKKREAER

-40 AAVSAKSVSSVSSKK
+40 AAVSVKSVSSVSSKK
-55 GNVTKSMAKA
+55 DNATKSMAKA
-65 AGVKSVFAVGK
+65 AGVKSVFAVG

-132 AITDNPLRRFNG
+132 AVTDNPLRRFNG
-144 GKKDKPEQS
+144 GKKDEPEQS
-153 VPADMLCLKPTLEKK
+153 VPTDMLCLKPTLEKK
-168 FFGKEFD
+168 FFGKEFN

-194 VYSTNAVYALNNT
+194 VYSTNAIYALNNMS
-207 IADENNENWDLF
+207 ADENIENSDF
-219 ANFSTDNTYGELI
+219 FMKRTTDETFDDFEKK
-232 NAATYKESTDDV
+232 KESTN
-244 STDDEKRREAEKKK
+244 SREK
-258 REAKIAEKIL
+258 
-268 ADYEKFRKNNRL
+268 ADFDAFEKFIANYRL
-280 AYFADAFYIEKNKSK
+280 AYFADAFYVNKKNPKG
-295 SKSQNKAEGIKRG
+295 KARNVLRED
-308 KKEIY
+308 KELY
-313 SILALIAKLRH
+313 SVLTLIGKLRH

-330 DGRAEFWLY
+330 EGRAEFWLY
-339 KLDELEDDFKNVLDV
+339 KLDELKDDFKNVLDV
-354 VYNRPVEEINDDFV
+354 VYNRPVEEINNRFI
-368 ERNKVNIQ
+368 ENNKVNIQ
-376 ILHSKCENSDI
+376 ILGSVYKNTDI
-387 AELTRSYYEFL
+387 AELVRSYYEFL

-406 GFSIKKLREIILEGT
+406 GFSIKKLRESMLEGKGYADK
-421 EYNDNKYDTVRNKLY
+421 EYDSVRNKLY
-436 QMVDFILYRGYIN
+436 QMTDFILYTGYIN
-449 ENSERAEA
+449 EDSDRADD
-457 LVNALRS
+457 LVNTLRS
-464 TLNEDDKT
+464 SLKEDDKT
-472 KLYSSEAAF
+472 TVYCKEADY
-481 LKRKYMKIIREVTDS
+481 LWKKYRESIREVADA
-496 LDVKKLKELK
+496 LDG
-506 KNAFTIPDNE
+506 DNIKRLSKSNIE
-516 LRKCFISYADSVSE
+516 IQEDKLRKCFISYADSVSE

-570 LGLERTF
+570 LGLDRTF
-577 TDEYSFFEGS
+577 TAEYSFFEDS
-587 TKYLAELIEL
+587 TKYLAELVEL

-604 SFDMSAKRPMYRDA
+604 SFDINAKRTMYRDA
-618 LDILGIESD
+618 LDILGI
-627 KSEDDIKRMIDNI
+627 KSGKTEEDIEKMIDNI
-640 LQVDANG
+640 LQIDANG
-647 KKLPNKNH
+647 DKKLKKNN

-663 NVVESNRFEYLVR
+663 NVIDSNRFKYLVR

-706 RYYKAYYLDEK
+706 RYYEACCPKNTA
-717 SLCLANMQR
+717 LCSANKR
-726 DKLAGVIADIK
+726 REKLADMIAEIE
-737 FDDFSDAGSY
+737 FENFSDAGNY
-747 QKANAT
+747 QKANVT
-753 STKITSEAE
+753 SRTSEAE

-795 FHCLERDTKLYA
+795 FHCVERDTKLYA

-864 DNLKMSE
+864 DNLKKSE

-887 IRNININID
+887 IRNININIKE
-896 GIKEVENYFAL
+896 IKEVENYFAL

-922 NGGST
+922 KKVERDT
-927 GDYIGK
+927 GDFISK

>member
-12 EQRKNDRTTKFAE
+12 EQRKTDRTEKFAD
-25 QNKKREAQM
+25 QNKKREAER

-40 AAVSAKSVSSVSSKK
+40 AAVSVKSVSSVSSKK
-55 GNVTKSMAKA
+55 DNVTKSMAKA
-65 AGVKSVFAVGK
+65 AGVKSVFAVG

-132 AITDNPLRRFNG
+132 AVTDNPLRRFNG
-144 GKKDKPEQS
+144 GKKDEPEQS
-153 VPADMLCLKPTLEKK
+153 VPTDMLCLKPTLEKK
-168 FFGKEFD
+168 FFGKEFN

-194 VYSTNAVYALNNT
+194 VYSTNAIYALNNMS
-207 IADENNENWDLF
+207 ADENIENSDF
-219 ANFSTDNTYGELI
+219 FMKRTTDETFDDFEKK
-232 NAATYKESTDDV
+232 KESTN
-244 STDDEKRREAEKKK
+244 SREK
-258 REAKIAEKIL
+258 
-268 ADYEKFRKNNRL
+268 ADFDAFEKFIANYRL
-280 AYFADAFYIEKNKSK
+280 AYFADAFYVNKKNPKG
-295 SKSQNKAEGIKRG
+295 KARNVLRED
-308 KKEIY
+308 KELY
-313 SILALIAKLRH
+313 SVLTLIGKLRH

-330 DGRAEFWLY
+330 EGRAEFWLY
-339 KLDELEDDFKNVLDV
+339 KLDELKDDFKNVLDV
-354 VYNRPVEEINDDFV
+354 VYNRPVEEINNRFI
-368 ERNKVNIQ
+368 ENNKVNIQ
-376 ILHSKCENSDI
+376 ILGSVYKNTDI
-387 AELTRSYYEFL
+387 AELVRSYYEFL

-406 GFSIKKLREIILEGT
+406 GFSIKKLRESMLEGKGYADK
-421 EYNDNKYDTVRNKLY
+421 EYDSVRNKLY
-436 QMVDFILYRGYIN
+436 QMTDFILYTGYIN
-449 ENSERAEA
+449 EDSDRADD
-457 LVNALRS
+457 LVNTLRS
-464 TLNEDDKT
+464 SLKEDDKT
-472 KLYSSEAAF
+472 TVYCKEADY
-481 LKRKYMKIIREVTDS
+481 LWKKYRESIREVADA
-496 LDVKKLKELK
+496 LDVDNI
-506 KNAFTIPDNE
+506 KNLSGSNIEIRDNE

-570 LGLERTF
+570 LGLDRTF
-577 TDEYSFFEGS
+577 TAEYSFFEDS
-587 TKYLAELIEL
+587 TKYLAELVEL

-604 SFDMSAKRPMYRDA
+604 SFDINAKRTMYRDA
-618 LDILGIESD
+618 LDILGI
-627 KSEDDIKRMIDNI
+627 KSGKTEEDIEKMIDNI
-640 LQVDANG
+640 LQIDANG
-647 KKLPNKNH
+647 DKKLKKNN

-663 NVVESNRFEYLVR
+663 NVIDSNRFKYLVR

-706 RYYKAYYLDEK
+706 RYYEACCPKNTA
-717 SLCLANMQR
+717 LCSANKR
-726 DKLAGVIADIK
+726 REKLADMIAEIE
-737 FDDFSDAGSY
+737 FENFSDAGNY
-747 QKANAT
+747 QKANVT
-753 STKITSEAE
+753 SRTSEAE

-795 FHCLERDTKLYA
+795 FHCVERDTKLYA

-823 TMAVMGVKLENGI
+823 TMAVMGVKIENGI

-864 DNLKMSE
+864 DNLKKSE

-922 NGGST
+922 KKVERDT
-927 GDYIGK
+927 GDFISK

>member
-12 EQRKNDRTTKFAE
+12 EQRKTDRTEKFAD
-25 QNKKREAQM
+25 QNKKREAER
-34 AVQKKD
+34 AVPKKD
-40 AAVSAKSVSSVSSKK
+40 AAVSVKSVSSVSSKK
-55 GNVTKSMAKA
+55 DNVTKSMAKA
-65 AGVKSVFAVGK
+65 AGVKSVFAVE

-97 DTSHEPLNIDDPAYQ
+97 DTSHEQLNIDDPAYQ

-132 AITDNPLRRFNG
+132 AVTDNPLRRFNG
-144 GKKDKPEQS
+144 GKKDEPEQS
-153 VPADMLCLKPTLEKK
+153 VPTDMLCLKPTLEKK
-168 FFGKEFD
+168 FFGKEFN

-194 VYSTNAVYALNNT
+194 VYSTNAIYALNNMS
-207 IADENNENWDLF
+207 ADENIENSDF
-219 ANFSTDNTYGELI
+219 FMKRTTDETFDDFEKK
-232 NAATYKESTDDV
+232 KESTN
-244 STDDEKRREAEKKK
+244 SREK
-258 REAKIAEKIL
+258 
-268 ADYEKFRKNNRL
+268 ADFDAFEKFIANYRL
-280 AYFADAFYIEKNKSK
+280 AYFADAFYVNKKNPKG
-295 SKSQNKAEGIKRG
+295 KARNVLRED
-308 KKEIY
+308 KELY
-313 SILALIAKLRH
+313 SVLTLIGKLRH

-330 DGRAEFWLY
+330 EGRAEFWLY
-339 KLDELEDDFKNVLDV
+339 KLDELKSDFKNVLDS
-354 VYNRPVEEINDDFV
+354 VYNRPVEEINNRFI
-368 ERNKVNIQ
+368 ENNKVNIQ
-376 ILHSKCENSDI
+376 ILGSIYKNTDI
-387 AELTRSYYEFL
+387 AELVRSYYEFL

-406 GFSIKKLREIILEGT
+406 GFSIKKLRESMLEGKGYADK
-421 EYNDNKYDTVRNKLY
+421 EYDSVRNKLY
-436 QMVDFILYRGYIN
+436 QMTDFILYTGYIN
-449 ENSERAEA
+449 EDSDRADD

-464 TLNEDDKT
+464 SLKEDDKT
-472 KLYSSEAAF
+472 TVYCKEADY
-481 LKRKYMKIIREVTDS
+481 LWKKYRESIREVAEA
-496 LDVKKLKELK
+496 LDG
-506 KNAFTIPDNE
+506 DNIKRLSKSNIE
-516 LRKCFISYADSVSE
+516 IQEDKLRKCFISYADSVSE

-570 LGLERTF
+570 LGLDRTF
-577 TDEYSFFEGS
+577 TAEYSFFEGS
-587 TKYLAELIEL
+587 TKYLAELVEL

-604 SFDMSAKRPMYRDA
+604 SFDINAKRTMYRDA
-618 LDILGIESD
+618 LDILGI
-627 KSEDDIKRMIDNI
+627 KSGKTEEDIEKMIDNI
-640 LQVDANG
+640 LQIDANG
-647 KKLPNKNH
+647 DKKLKKNN

-663 NVVESNRFEYLVR
+663 NVIDSNRFKYLVR
-676 YGNPKKIRETAKCKP
+676 YGNPKKIRETAKCEP

-706 RYYKAYYLDEK
+706 RYYEACCPENTA
-717 SLCLANMQR
+717 LCSANKR
-726 DKLAGVIADIK
+726 REKLADMIAEIE

-747 QKANAT
+747 QKANVT
-753 STKITSEAE
+753 SKTHEAE

-795 FHCLERDTKLYA
+795 FHCVERDTKLYA

-864 DNLKMSE
+864 DNLKKSE

-922 NGGST
+922 KKVERDT
-927 GDYIGK
+927 GDFISK

>member
-12 EQRKNDRTTKFAE
+12 EQRKTDRTEKFAD
-25 QNKKREAQM
+25 QNKKREAER

-40 AAVSAKSVSSVSSKK
+40 AAVSVKSVSSVSSKK
-55 GNVTKSMAKA
+55 DNVTKSMAKA
-65 AGVKSVFAVGK
+65 AGVKSVFAVG

-132 AITDNPLRRFNG
+132 AVTDNPLRRFNG
-144 GKKDKPEQS
+144 GKKDEPEQS
-153 VPADMLCLKPTLEKK
+153 VPTDMLCLKPTLEKK
-168 FFGKEFD
+168 FFGKEFN

-194 VYSTNAVYALNNT
+194 VYSTNAIYALNNMS
-207 IADENNENWDLF
+207 ADENIENSDF
-219 ANFSTDNTYGELI
+219 FMKRTTDETFDDFEKK
-232 NAATYKESTDDV
+232 KESTN
-244 STDDEKRREAEKKK
+244 SREK
-258 REAKIAEKIL
+258 
-268 ADYEKFRKNNRL
+268 ADFDAFEKFIANYRL
-280 AYFADAFYIEKNKSK
+280 AYFADAFYVNKKNPKG
-295 SKSQNKAEGIKRG
+295 KARNVLRED
-308 KKEIY
+308 KELY
-313 SILALIAKLRH
+313 SVLTLIGKLRH

-330 DGRAEFWLY
+330 EGRAEFWLY
-339 KLDELEDDFKNVLDV
+339 KLDELKDDFKNVLDV
-354 VYNRPVEEINDDFV
+354 VYNRPVEEINNRFI
-368 ERNKVNIQ
+368 ENNKVNIQ
-376 ILHSKCENSDI
+376 ILGSVYKNTDI
-387 AELTRSYYEFL
+387 AELVRSYYEFL

-406 GFSIKKLREIILEGT
+406 GFSIKKLRESMLEGKGYADK
-421 EYNDNKYDTVRNKLY
+421 EYDSVRNKLY
-436 QMVDFILYRGYIN
+436 QMTDFILYTGYIN
-449 ENSERAEA
+449 EDSDRADD
-457 LVNALRS
+457 LVNTLRS
-464 TLNEDDKT
+464 SLKEDDKT
-472 KLYSSEAAF
+472 TVYCKEADYRW
-481 LKRKYMKIIREVTDS
+481 KKYRESIREVADA
-496 LDVKKLKELK
+496 LDVDNI
-506 KNAFTIPDNE
+506 KNLSGSNIEIRDNE

-570 LGLERTF
+570 LGLDRTF
-577 TDEYSFFEGS
+577 TAEYSFFEGS
-587 TKYLAELIEL
+587 TKYLAELVEL

-604 SFDMSAKRPMYRDA
+604 SFDINAKRTMYRDA

-627 KSEDDIKRMIDNI
+627 KTEEDIEKMIDNI
-640 LQVDANG
+640 LQIDANG
-647 KKLPNKNH
+647 DKKLKKNN

-663 NVVESNRFEYLVR
+663 NVIDSNRFKYLVR
-676 YGNPKKIRETAKCKP
+676 YGNPKKIRETAKCEP

-706 RYYKAYYLDEK
+706 RYYEACCPKNTA
-717 SLCLANMQR
+717 LCSANKR
-726 DKLAGVIADIK
+726 REKLADMIAEIE
-737 FDDFSDAGSY
+737 FENFSDAGNY
-747 QKANAT
+747 QKANVT
-753 STKITSEAE
+753 SRTSEAE

-795 FHCLERDTKLYA
+795 FHCVERDTKLYA

-864 DNLKMSE
+864 DNLKKSE

-922 NGGST
+922 KKVERDT
-927 GDYIGK
+927 GDFISK

-968 DKNYPGKDDSDKQ
+968 DKNSPGKDDSDEQ

>member
-12 EQRKNDRTTKFAE
+12 EQRKTDRTVKFAD
-25 QNKKREAQM
+25 QNKKREAER

-40 AAVSAKSVSSVSSKK
+40 AAVSVKSVSSVSSKK
-55 GNVTKSMAKA
+55 DNATKSMAKA
-65 AGVKSVFAVGK
+65 AGVKSVFAVG

-132 AITDNPLRRFNG
+132 AVTDNPLRRFNG
-144 GKKDKPEQS
+144 GKKGEPEQS
-153 VPADMLCLKPTLEKK
+153 VPTDMLCLKPTLEKK
-168 FFGKEFD
+168 FFGKEFN

-194 VYSTNAVYALNNT
+194 VYSTNAIYALNNMS
-207 IADENNENWDLF
+207 ADENIENSDF
-219 ANFSTDNTYGELI
+219 FMKRTTDETFDDFEKK
-232 NAATYKESTDDV
+232 KESTN
-244 STDDEKRREAEKKK
+244 SREK
-258 REAKIAEKIL
+258 
-268 ADYEKFRKNNRL
+268 ADFDAFEKFIANYRL
-280 AYFADAFYIEKNKSK
+280 AYFADAFYVNKKNPKG
-295 SKSQNKAEGIKRG
+295 KAKNVLRED
-308 KKEIY
+308 KELY
-313 SILALIAKLRH
+313 SVLTLIGKLRH

-339 KLDELEDDFKNVLDV
+339 KLDELKDDFKNVLDV
-354 VYNRPVEEINDDFV
+354 VYNRPVEEINNRFI
-368 ERNKVNIQ
+368 ENNKVNIQ
-376 ILHSKCENSDI
+376 ILGSVYKNTDI
-387 AELTRSYYEFL
+387 AELVRSYYEFL

-406 GFSIKKLREIILEGT
+406 GFSIKKLRESMLEGKGYADK
-421 EYNDNKYDTVRNKLY
+421 EYDSVRNKLY
-436 QMVDFILYRGYIN
+436 QMTDFILYTGYIN
-449 ENSERAEA
+449 EDSDRADD
-457 LVNALRS
+457 LVNTLRS
-464 TLNEDDKT
+464 SLKEDDKT
-472 KLYSSEAAF
+472 TVYCKEADY
-481 LKRKYMKIIREVTDS
+481 LWKKYRESIREVADA
-496 LDVKKLKELK
+496 LDVDNI
-506 KNAFTIPDNE
+506 KNLSGSNIEIRDNE

-563 FLEIMDE
+563 FLEILDE
-570 LGLERTF
+570 LGLDRTF
-577 TDEYSFFEGS
+577 TAEYSFFEGS
-587 TKYLAELIEL
+587 TKYLAELVEL

-604 SFDMSAKRPMYRDA
+604 SFDINAKRTMYRDA
-618 LDILGIESD
+618 LDILGI
-627 KSEDDIKRMIDNI
+627 KSGKTEEDIEKMIDNI
-640 LQVDANG
+640 LQIDANG
-647 KKLPNKNH
+647 DKKLKKNN

-663 NVVESNRFEYLVR
+663 NVIDSNRFKYLVR

-706 RYYKAYYLDEK
+706 RYYEACCPENTA
-717 SLCLANMQR
+717 LCSANKR
-726 DKLAGVIADIK
+726 REKLADMIAEIE
-737 FDDFSDAGSY
+737 FENFSDAGNY
-747 QKANAT
+747 QKANVT
-753 STKITSEAE
+753 SRTHEAE

-795 FHCLERDTKLYA
+795 FHCVERDTKLYA

-823 TMAVMGVKLENGI
+823 TMAVIGVKLENGI

-864 DNLKMSE
+864 DNLKKSE

-887 IRNININID
+887 IRNININIKE
-896 GIKEVENYFAL
+896 IKEVENYFAL

-922 NGGST
+922 KKVERDT
-927 GDYIGK
+927 GDFISK

>member
-12 EQRKNDRTTKFAE
+12 EQRKTDRTEKFAD
-25 QNKKREAQM
+25 QNKKREAER

-40 AAVSAKSVSSVSSKK
+40 AAVSVKSVSSVSSKK
-55 GNVTKSMAKA
+55 DNVTKSMAKA
-65 AGVKSVFAVGK
+65 AGVKSVFAVG

-132 AITDNPLRRFNG
+132 AVTDNPLRRFNG
-144 GKKDKPEQS
+144 GKKDEPEQS
-153 VPADMLCLKPTLEKK
+153 VPTDMLCLKPTLEKK
-168 FFGKEFD
+168 FFGKEFN

-194 VYSTNAVYALNNT
+194 VYSTNAIYALNNMS
-207 IADENNENWDLF
+207 ADENIENSDF
-219 ANFSTDNTYGELI
+219 FMKRTTDETFDDFEKK
-232 NAATYKESTDDV
+232 KESTN
-244 STDDEKRREAEKKK
+244 SREK
-258 REAKIAEKIL
+258 
-268 ADYEKFRKNNRL
+268 ADFDAFEKFIANYRL
-280 AYFADAFYIEKNKSK
+280 AYFADAFYVNKKNPKG
-295 SKSQNKAEGIKRG
+295 KARNVLRED
-308 KKEIY
+308 KELY
-313 SILALIAKLRH
+313 SVLTLIGKLRH

-330 DGRAEFWLY
+330 EGRAEFWLY
-339 KLDELEDDFKNVLDV
+339 KLDELKDDFKNVLDV
-354 VYNRPVEEINDDFV
+354 VYNRPVEEINNRFI
-368 ERNKVNIQ
+368 ENNKVNIQ
-376 ILHSKCENSDI
+376 ILGSVYKNTDI
-387 AELTRSYYEFL
+387 AELVRSYYEFL

-406 GFSIKKLREIILEGT
+406 GFSIKKLRESMLEGKGYADK
-421 EYNDNKYDTVRNKLY
+421 EYDSVRNKLY
-436 QMVDFILYRGYIN
+436 QMTDFILYTGYIN
-449 ENSERAEA
+449 EDSDRADD
-457 LVNALRS
+457 LVNTLRS
-464 TLNEDDKT
+464 SLKEDDKT
-472 KLYSSEAAF
+472 TVYCKEADY
-481 LKRKYMKIIREVTDS
+481 LWKKYRESIREVADA
-496 LDVKKLKELK
+496 LDVDNI
-506 KNAFTIPDNE
+506 KNLSGSNIEIRDNE

-570 LGLERTF
+570 LGLDRTF
-577 TDEYSFFEGS
+577 TAEYSFFEGS
-587 TKYLAELIEL
+587 TKYLAELVEL

-618 LDILGIESD
+618 LDILGI
-627 KSEDDIKRMIDNI
+627 KSGKTEEDIEKMIDNI
-640 LQVDANG
+640 LQIDANG
-647 KKLPNKNH
+647 DKKLKKNN

-663 NVVESNRFEYLVR
+663 NVIDSNRFKYLVR

-706 RYYKAYYLDEK
+706 RYYEACCPKNTA
-717 SLCLANMQR
+717 LCSANKR
-726 DKLAGVIADIK
+726 REKLADMIAEIK
-737 FDDFSDAGSY
+737 FENFSDAGNY
-747 QKANAT
+747 QKANVT
-753 STKITSEAE
+753 SRTSEAE

-795 FHCLERDTKLYA
+795 FHCVERDTKLYA

-864 DNLKMSE
+864 DNLKKSE

-922 NGGST
+922 KKVERDT
-927 GDYIGK
+927 GDFISK

>member
-12 EQRKNDRTTKFAE
+12 EQRKTDRTEKFAD
-25 QNKKREAQM
+25 QNKKREAQR

-40 AAVSAKSVSSVSSKK
+40 AAVSVKSVSSVSSKK
-55 GNVTKSMAKA
+55 DNVTKSMAKA
-65 AGVKSVFAVGK
+65 AGVKSVFAVE

-97 DTSHEPLNIDDPAYQ
+97 DTSHEQLNIDDPAYQ

-132 AITDNPLRRFNG
+132 AATDNPLRRFNG
-144 GKKDKPEQS
+144 GKKDEPEQS
-153 VPADMLCLKPTLEKK
+153 VPTDMLCLKPTLEKK
-168 FFGKEFD
+168 FFGKEFN

-194 VYSTNAVYALNNT
+194 VYSTNAIYALNNMS
-207 IADENNENWDLF
+207 ADENIENSDF
-219 ANFSTDNTYGELI
+219 FMKRTTDETFDDFEKK
-232 NAATYKESTDDV
+232 KESTN
-244 STDDEKRREAEKKK
+244 SREK
-258 REAKIAEKIL
+258 
-268 ADYEKFRKNNRL
+268 ADFDAFEKFIANYRL
-280 AYFADAFYIEKNKSK
+280 AYFADAFYVNKKNPKG
-295 SKSQNKAEGIKRG
+295 KARNVLRED
-308 KKEIY
+308 KELY
-313 SILALIAKLRH
+313 SVLTLIGKLRH

-330 DGRAEFWLY
+330 EGRAEFWLY
-339 KLDELEDDFKNVLDV
+339 KLDELKDDFKNVLDV
-354 VYNRPVEEINDDFV
+354 VYNRPVEEINNRFI
-368 ERNKVNIQ
+368 ENNKVNIQ
-376 ILHSKCENSDI
+376 ILGSVYKNTDI
-387 AELTRSYYEFL
+387 AELVRSYYEFL

-406 GFSIKKLREIILEGT
+406 GFSIKKLRESMLEGKGYADK
-421 EYNDNKYDTVRNKLY
+421 EYDSVRNKLY
-436 QMVDFILYRGYIN
+436 QMTDFILYTGYIN
-449 ENSERAEA
+449 EDSDRADD
-457 LVNALRS
+457 LVNTLRS
-464 TLNEDDKT
+464 SLKEDDKT
-472 KLYSSEAAF
+472 TVYCKEADY
-481 LKRKYMKIIREVTDS
+481 LWKKYRESIREVADA
-496 LDVKKLKELK
+496 LDG
-506 KNAFTIPDNE
+506 DNIKRLSKSNIE
-516 LRKCFISYADSVSE
+516 IQEDKLRKCFISYADSVSE

-570 LGLERTF
+570 LGLDRTF
-577 TDEYSFFEGS
+577 TAEYSFFEGS
-587 TKYLAELIEL
+587 TKYLAELVEL

-604 SFDMSAKRPMYRDA
+604 SFDINAKRTMYRDA
-618 LDILGIESD
+618 LDILGI
-627 KSEDDIKRMIDNI
+627 KSGKTEEDIEKMIDNI
-640 LQVDANG
+640 LQIDANG
-647 KKLPNKNH
+647 DKKLKKNN

-663 NVVESNRFEYLVR
+663 NVIDSNRFKYLVR

-706 RYYKAYYLDEK
+706 RYYEACCPENTA
-717 SLCLANMQR
+717 LCSANKKR
-726 DKLAGVIADIK
+726 EKLADMIAEIE
-737 FDDFSDAGSY
+737 FENFSDAGNY
-747 QKANAT
+747 QKANVT
-753 STKITSEAE
+753 SKTHEAE

-768 AIIRLYLTV
+768 SIIRLYLTV

-795 FHCLERDTKLYA
+795 FHCVERDTKLYA

-836 IKTEFDKSLAEN
+836 IKTEFDKSFAEN

-864 DNLKMSE
+864 DNLKKSE

-922 NGGST
+922 KKVERDT
-927 GDYIGK
+927 GDFISK

>member
-12 EQRKNDRTTKFAE
+12 EQRKTDRTEKFAD
-25 QNKKREAQM
+25 QNKKREAER
-34 AVQKKD
+34 AVPKKD
-40 AAVSAKSVSSVSSKK
+40 AAVSVKSVSSVSSKK
-55 GNVTKSMAKA
+55 DNVTKSMAKA
-65 AGVKSVFAVGK
+65 AGVKSVFAVE

-97 DTSHEPLNIDDPAYQ
+97 DTSHEQLNIDDPAYQ

-132 AITDNPLRRFNG
+132 AVTDNPLRRFNG
-144 GKKDKPEQS
+144 GKKDEPEQS
-153 VPADMLCLKPTLEKK
+153 VPTDMLCLKPTLEKK
-168 FFGKEFD
+168 FFGKEFN

-194 VYSTNAVYALNNT
+194 VYSTNAIYALNNMS
-207 IADENNENWDLF
+207 ADENIENSDF
-219 ANFSTDNTYGELI
+219 FMKRTTDETFDDFEKK
-232 NAATYKESTDDV
+232 KESTN
-244 STDDEKRREAEKKK
+244 SREK
-258 REAKIAEKIL
+258 
-268 ADYEKFRKNNRL
+268 ADFDAFEKFIANYRL
-280 AYFADAFYIEKNKSK
+280 AYFADAFYVNKKNPKG
-295 SKSQNKAEGIKRG
+295 KARNVLRED
-308 KKEIY
+308 KELY
-313 SILALIAKLRH
+313 SVLTLIGKLRH

-330 DGRAEFWLY
+330 EGRAEFWLY
-339 KLDELEDDFKNVLDV
+339 KLDELKDDFKNVLDV
-354 VYNRPVEEINDDFV
+354 VYNRPVEEINNRFI
-368 ERNKVNIQ
+368 ENNKVNIQ
-376 ILHSKCENSDI
+376 ILGSVYKNTDI
-387 AELTRSYYEFL
+387 AELVRSYYEFL

-406 GFSIKKLREIILEGT
+406 GFSIKKLRESMLEGKGYADK
-421 EYNDNKYDTVRNKLY
+421 EYDSVRNKLY
-436 QMVDFILYRGYIN
+436 QMTDFILYTGYIN
-449 ENSERAEA
+449 EDSDRADD
-457 LVNALRS
+457 LVNTLRS
-464 TLNEDDKT
+464 SLKEDDKT
-472 KLYSSEAAF
+472 TVYCKEADY
-481 LKRKYMKIIREVTDS
+481 LWKKYRESIREVADA
-496 LDVKKLKELK
+496 LDG
-506 KNAFTIPDNE
+506 DNIKRLSKSNIE
-516 LRKCFISYADSVSE
+516 IQEDKLRKCFISYADSVSE

-570 LGLERTF
+570 LGLDRTF
-577 TDEYSFFEGS
+577 TAEYSFFEDS
-587 TKYLAELIEL
+587 TKYLAELVEL

-604 SFDMSAKRPMYRDA
+604 SFDINAKRTMYRDA
-618 LDILGIESD
+618 LDILGI
-627 KSEDDIKRMIDNI
+627 KSGKTEEDIEKMIDNI
-640 LQVDANG
+640 LQIDANG
-647 KKLPNKNH
+647 DKKLKKNN

-663 NVVESNRFEYLVR
+663 NVIDSNRFKYLVR

-706 RYYKAYYLDEK
+706 RYYEACCPKNTA
-717 SLCLANMQR
+717 LCSANKR
-726 DKLAGVIADIK
+726 REKLADMIAEIE
-737 FDDFSDAGSY
+737 FENFSDAGNY
-747 QKANAT
+747 QKANVT
-753 STKITSEAE
+753 SRTSEAE

-795 FHCLERDTKLYA
+795 FHCVERDTKLYA

-823 TMAVMGVKLENGI
+823 TMAVMGVKLENGT

-864 DNLKMSE
+864 DNLKKSE
-871 RAVVNEFRNTV
+871 RAVVTEFRNTV

-887 IRNININID
+887 IRNININIKE
-896 GIKEVENYFAL
+896 IKEVENYFAL

-922 NGGST
+922 KKVERDT
-927 GDYIGK
+927 GDFISK